1 MSFQPEF
8 IHLRTQSSYSFLESA
23 LTTEKIVELA
33 VSRNMPAVC
42 IADKSNLFGSLEFAL
57 YAIKKGLQPIHGVI
71 LNIKYDIDIFAQIL
85 LIAKD
90 ETGYKNL
97 LKLSS
102 LTFTQNDRKICDH
115 ITFDNLITH
124 QEGLIALCC
133 YTEGVVGKCLLA
145 RKEEQA
151 MIFARKLQEILGD
164 RFYFEIMR
172 HDLPEEQFIEDA
184 YIKIA
189 NELSIPLVATNK
201 VLFSEKNMHDAHD
214 VLLCISA
221 GVTKEYPDRKTVSEN
236 CYFKSTKEMAELFA
250 DLPEAI
256 ENTVNLSQRCYFAA
270 HTNPPMLPNF
280 ATEDINRPLQKLA
293 YREEFEGDT
302 SPRTAAYSNVREDSS
317 TGSTYK
323 LPLEVEF
330 PKRSNEADLI
340 RKEAKEG
347 LLARLEIKFKSENIS
362 AENQESIKTE
372 YFTRLDYELDIICNM
387 DFAGYFL
394 IVSDFIKWSK
404 KQGILVGPG
413 RGSGAGSV
421 VAWSLLITD
430 LDPIKFGLLFERFLN
445 PDRISMPDFD
455 IDFCQERREEVIN
468 YVRSKYGNNRVG
480 QIITFGKMQA
490 KAVIKDVARV
500 LSLPYK
506 FADYLTELVPFSAV
520 NPVTLEQAIREVPE
534 LSSAAKGNGLYNL
547 EGELELI
554 KQVLD
559 TSLIL
564 EGLHRHSST
573 HAAGIVIA
581 GTDLVDIVPIYKD
594 ANSDMLVVGYSMKYC
609 ELAGLI
615 KFDFLGLQTLTVIT
629 DCKKLLKERDIEV
642 DFDNMT
648 FDDEKTYQMLCKG
661 KGVGV
666 FQFESAGMKDT
677 LRRLK
682 PDSIHDLIALGALYR
697 PGPMENIPTYIACKH
712 KQQQPDYLHKLLQP
726 ILEETYGVVIYQE
739 QVQRIAQVLAGYTL
753 GAADLLRR
761 AMGKKIKAEMQQQE
775 EIFVKG
781 AIANKVSEAQAKS
794 IFATVAKFA
803 GYGFNKA
810 HAAAYGVISYQT
822 AYLKA
827 NYPAEFLVAC
837 LNLELNNHD
846 KINLF
851 LQEAK
856 DSNIKI
862 IAPNINVSEGYFS
875 VCHPESFP
883 CHPHE
888 PLCHPRKSGDPEKV
902 KITLN
907 HESMKMDSRF
917 RGNDKENGRNDIKS
931 SSNNTGSSIIFALG
945 AIKGVTPNFGKLV
958 MDERLARGAF
968 KSIIDFIERLPPK
981 AINSKLLEN
990 LIKAGC
996 FDELHDNRQQLFLSI
1011 PKLLAYSISYH
1022 EEQESNQLS
1031 LIKVSSL
1038 SKKILLPSDYA
1049 DKNTLAFY
1057 EFEALGL
1064 FISNHPLEEYK
1075 EIFTRLNI
1083 LSVNDLYNSLGDG
1096 TNRVTLAGV
1105 IQKKDSRMSARG
1117 RFVTLVLSDPENIF
1131 ELSIFSE
1138 EVLKDY
1144 VHLLNV
1150 KSLVVVSCDLIK
1162 DEGGIKLT
1170 AKSFSSI
1177 EDAINNKQF
1186 ELQLYPKNYDELQKI
1201 LDILR
1206 VRITNDEESN
1216 ARATIYMQSEAVKNF
1231 IAKITLPEKFFLQ
1244 GQDFEVLKE
1253 YDDVTN

>member
-1 MSFQPEF
+1 
-8 IHLRTQSSYSFLESA
+8 
-23 LTTEKIVELA
+23 
-33 VSRNMPAVC
+33 MPAIC
-42 IADKSNLFGSLEFAL
+42 LADKGNLFGSLEFAL
-57 YAIKKGLQPIHGVI
+57 YALKKGLQPIHGVI

-102 LTFTQNDRKICDH
+102 LTFTKNDRKICDH
-115 ITFDNLITH
+115 IDFEDLIKY
-124 QEGLIALCC
+124 QEGLIGLCC
-133 YTEGVVGKCLLA
+133 YTDGIVGKCLLA
-145 RKEEQA
+145 RNEEQA
-151 MIFARKLQEILGD
+151 MLFARKLQEILGD

-172 HDLPEEQFIEDA
+172 HELPEEQFIEDS
-184 YIKIA
+184 YIRIA
-189 NELSIPLVATNK
+189 AELAIPLVATNK
-201 VLFSEKNMHDAHD
+201 VLFSEKSMHDAHD

-236 CYFKSTKEMAELFA
+236 CYFRSPHEMIELFS
-250 DLPEAI
+250 DLPSAI
-256 ENTVNLSQRCYFAA
+256 QNTVNLRERCYFAA
-270 HTNPPMLPNF
+270 HANPPMLPNF
-280 ATEDINRPLQKLA
+280 ATKDIS
-293 YREEFEGDT
+293 ET
-302 SPRTAAYSNVREDSS
+302 
-317 TGSTYK
+317 
-323 LPLEVEF
+323 
-330 PKRSNEADLI
+330 DLI
-340 RKEAKEG
+340 RKDAKEG
-347 LLARLEIKFKSENIS
+347 LLARLATKFKSENIS
-362 AENQESIKTE
+362 LENQEELKTE
-372 YFTRLDYELDIICNM
+372 YFARLNYELDIICNM
-387 DFAGYFL
+387 NFAGYFL

-404 KQGILVGPG
+404 KEGILVGPG

-445 PDRISMPDFD
+445 PERISMPDFD

-520 NPVTLEQAIREVPE
+520 NPVSLEQAMREVPE
-534 LSSAAKGNGLYNL
+534 LANAAKGNGLYNL
-547 EGELELI
+547 DGEAELI
-554 KQVLD
+554 KLVLD

-564 EGLHRHSST
+564 EGLHRHAST

-581 GTDLVDIVPIYKD
+581 GTDLVDIVPVYKD
-594 ANSDMLVVGYSMKYC
+594 ANSDMLVVGYSMKYS
-609 ELAGLI
+609 EIAGLI

-629 DCKKLLKERDIEV
+629 DCKKLLKEQGIEV
-642 DFDNMT
+642 EFNNMT
-648 FDDEKTYQMLCKG
+648 FDDNKTYQMLCKG

-666 FQFESAGMKDT
+666 FQFESIGMKDA

-712 KQQQPDYLHKLLQP
+712 KLQQPDYLHELLKP

-761 AMGKKIKAEMQQQE
+761 AMGKKIKKEMEEQE
-775 EIFVKG
+775 EMFVKG
-781 AIANKVSEAQAKS
+781 AIANNISESQAKS

-810 HAAAYGVISYQT
+810 HAASYGVISYQT

-856 DSNIKI
+856 DNGIKI
-862 IAPNINVSEGYFS
+862 TAPNINISEGYFS
-875 VCHPESFP
+875 VKFSDTVI
-883 CHPHE
+883 PHSVR
-888 PLCHPRKSGDPEKV
+888 PVIPRLDRGIQEISKDTVV
-902 KITLN
+902 KP
-907 HESMKMDSRF
+907 RY
-917 RGNDKENGRNDIKS
+917 DIV
-931 SSNNTGSSIIFALG
+931 GAIIFALG

-958 MDERLARGAF
+958 TDERKARGAF
-968 KSIIDFIERLPPK
+968 KSITDFIERLPPK
-981 AINSKLLEN
+981 SINSKLLEN
-990 LIKAGC
+990 LIKSGC
-996 FDELHDNRQQLFLSI
+996 FDELHDNRLQLLLSI
-1011 PKLLAYSISYH
+1011 PKLLSYSISYH
-1022 EEQESNQLS
+1022 EEQESNQFS

-1038 SKKILLPSDYA
+1038 SPTILVSSDYA

-1057 EFEALGL
+1057 EFEAMGL
-1064 FISNHPLEEYK
+1064 FISNHPLTEYQ
-1075 EIFTRLNI
+1075 EIFSRLNI
-1083 LSVNDLYNSLGDG
+1083 LNTADLYNNLPDG
-1096 TNRVTLAGV
+1096 TNRVNLAGV

-1144 VHLLNV
+1144 VHLLDV
-1150 KSLVVVSCDLIK
+1150 KSLVVVNCDIVK

-1186 ELQLYPKNYDELQKI
+1186 ELQFYPQNHEELRQI
-1201 LDILR
+1201 VTLLAA
-1206 VRITNDEESN
+1206 RINNEDQSN
-1216 ARATIYMQSEAVKNF
+1216 AKATIYLQSADVKNF
-1231 IAKITLPEKFFLQ
+1231 VAKITLPEKFLLQ
-1244 GQDFEVLKE
+1244 GQDFEILKG
-1253 YDDVTN
+1253 YSK

>member
-1 MSFQPEF
+1 MQPEF

-33 VSRNMPAVC
+33 VSHKMPAVC
-42 IADKSNLFGSLEFAL
+42 MADKSNLFGSLEFAL

-71 LNIKYDIDIFAQIL
+71 LNIKYDTDVFAQIL

-90 ETGYKNL
+90 EIGYKNL

-115 ITFDNLITH
+115 ITFDNLIAH

-133 YTEGVVGKCLLA
+133 YTDGIVGKYLLA

-151 MIFARKLQEILGD
+151 MMFARKLQEILGD

-201 VLFSEKNMHDAHD
+201 VLFSEQNMHDAHD

-236 CYFKSTKEMAELFA
+236 CYFKSTKEMVELFA

-256 ENTVNLSQRCYFAA
+256 ENTVYLSQRCYFAA

-280 ATEDINRPLQKLA
+280 ATKDINRPLQELA

-302 SPRTAAYSNVREDSS
+302 EHRTTAYIDVREDSS

-347 LLARLEIKFKSENIS
+347 LLARLDIKFKSENIS

-554 KQVLD
+554 RQVLD

-581 GTDLVDIVPIYKD
+581 GTDLVDIVPVYKD

-712 KQQQPDYLHKLLQP
+712 KLQQPDYLHKLLQP

-739 QVQRIAQVLAGYTL
+739 QVQRIAQILAGYTL

-781 AIANKVSEAQAKS
+781 AIANKVSESQAKS

-862 IAPNINVSEGYFS
+862 IAPNINISSGYFS
-875 VCHPESFP
+875 TS
-883 CHPHE
+883 
-888 PLCHPRKSGDPEKV
+888 K
-902 KITLN
+902 N
-907 HESMKMDSRF
+907 A
-917 RGNDKENGRNDIKS
+917 
-931 SSNNTGSSIIFALG
+931 IIFALG

-958 MDERLARGAF
+958 MDERIARGAF

-1038 SKKILLPSDYA
+1038 SKQILVPSDHA

-1083 LSVNDLYNSLGDG
+1083 LTVNDLYNSLDNGA
-1096 TNRVTLAGV
+1096 NRVTLAGV

-1117 RFVTLVLSDPENIF
+1117 RFVTLVLSDPQDIF

-1150 KSLVVVSCDLIK
+1150 KSLVVVTCDLIK
-1162 DEGGIKLT
+1162 DEGGVKLT
-1170 AKSFSSI
+1170 AKSFASI

-1201 LDILR
+1201 LDILK

-1216 ARATIYMQSEAVKNF
+1216 ARATIYVQSEAVKNF
-1231 IAKITLPEKFFLQ
+1231 IAKVTLPEKFFLQ
-1244 GQDFEVLKE
+1244 GQDFENLKVLGGF
-1253 YDDVTN
+1253 

>member
-1 MSFQPEF
+1 MRPEF

-23 LTTEKIVELA
+23 LTIEKVVELA
-33 VSRNMPAVC
+33 SSNKMPAIC
-42 IADKSNLFGSLEFAL
+42 LADKGNLFGSLEFAL
-57 YAIKKGLQPIHGVI
+57 YAVKKGLQPIHGVI

-102 LTFTQNDRKICDH
+102 LTFTKNDRKLCDH
-115 ITFDNLITH
+115 IDFEDLIEY

-133 YTEGVVGKCLLA
+133 YTDGIVGKCLLA
-145 RKEEQA
+145 RNEEQA
-151 MIFARKLQEILGD
+151 MLFARKLQEILGD

-172 HDLPEEQFIEDA
+172 HDLPEEQFIENS

-189 NELSIPLVATNK
+189 SELSIPLVATNK
-201 VLFSEKNMHDAHD
+201 VLFSEKTMHDAHD

-236 CYFKSTKEMAELFA
+236 CYFKSPHEMIELFS
-250 DLPEAI
+250 DLPSAI
-256 ENTVNLSQRCYFAA
+256 QNTVNLRERCYFAA
-270 HTNPPMLPNF
+270 HANPPMLPNF
-280 ATEDINRPLQKLA
+280 ATKDIS
-293 YREEFEGDT
+293 ET
-302 SPRTAAYSNVREDSS
+302 
-317 TGSTYK
+317 
-323 LPLEVEF
+323 
-330 PKRSNEADLI
+330 DLI
-340 RKEAKEG
+340 RKDAKEG
-347 LLARLEIKFKSENIS
+347 LLARLATKFKSENIS
-362 AENQESIKTE
+362 LENQEELKTE
-372 YFTRLDYELDIICNM
+372 YFSRLNYELDIICNM
-387 DFAGYFL
+387 NFAGYFL

-404 KQGILVGPG
+404 KEGILVGPG

-445 PDRISMPDFD
+445 PERISMPDFD

-520 NPVTLEQAIREVPE
+520 NPVSLEQAMREVPE
-534 LSSAAKGNGLYNL
+534 LANAYKGNGLYNL
-547 EGELELI
+547 EGEAELI
-554 KQVLD
+554 KLVLD

-581 GTDLVDIVPIYKD
+581 GTDLVDIVPVYKD
-594 ANSDMLVVGYSMKYC
+594 ANSDMLVVGYSMKYS
-609 ELAGLI
+609 EIAGLI

-629 DCKKLLKERDIEV
+629 DCKKLLKEQGIEV
-642 DFDNMT
+642 DFNNMT
-648 FDDEKTYQMLCKG
+648 FDDNKTYQMLCKG

-666 FQFESAGMKDT
+666 FQFESIGMKDA

-712 KQQQPDYLHKLLQP
+712 KLQQPDYLHELLKP

-761 AMGKKIKAEMQQQE
+761 AMGKKIKKEMEEQE

-781 AIANKVSEAQAKS
+781 AIANNILESQAKS

-856 DSNIKI
+856 DNFIKI
-862 IAPNINVSEGYFS
+862 IAPNINISEGYFS
-875 VCHPESFP
+875 V
-883 CHPHE
+883 
-888 PLCHPRKSGDPEKV
+888 KSV
-902 KITLN
+902 
-907 HESMKMDSRF
+907 
-917 RGNDKENGRNDIKS
+917 DKEENA
-931 SSNNTGSSIIFALG
+931 IIFALG

-958 MDERLARGAF
+958 TDERAARGPF
-968 KSIIDFIERLPPK
+968 KSITDFIERLPPK
-981 AINSKLLEN
+981 SINSKLLEN
-990 LIKAGC
+990 LIKSGC
-996 FDELHDNRQQLFLSI
+996 FDELHDNRLQLFSSI
-1011 PKLLAYSISYH
+1011 AKLLAYSTSYH
-1022 EEQESNQLS
+1022 EEQESNQFS

-1038 SKKILLPSDYA
+1038 SPTILVSSDYA

-1057 EFEALGL
+1057 EFEAMGL
-1064 FISNHPLEEYK
+1064 FISNHPLTQYQ
-1075 EIFTRLNI
+1075 EIFSRLNI
-1083 LSVNDLYNSLGDG
+1083 LNSADLHNNLPDG
-1096 TNRVTLAGV
+1096 ANRINLAGV

-1144 VHLLNV
+1144 VHLLDV
-1150 KSLVVVSCDLIK
+1150 KSLVVVNCDIVK

-1186 ELQLYPKNYDELQKI
+1186 ELQLYPQNHEELRQI
-1201 LDILR
+1201 VTLLAAR
-1206 VRITNDEESN
+1206 TNNGDQSN
-1216 ARATIYMQSEAVKNF
+1216 AKATIYLQSEDVKNF
-1231 IAKITLPEKFFLQ
+1231 VAKIILPEKFFLQ
-1244 GQDFEVLKE
+1244 GQDFEILKG
-1253 YDDVTN
+1253 YTR

>member
-1 MSFQPEF
+1 MQSEF

-23 LTTEKIVELA
+23 LTIEKVVELA
-33 VSRNMPAVC
+33 LLHKMPALC
-42 IADKSNLFGSLEFAL
+42 LSDRGNLFGSLEFAL
-57 YAIKKGLQPIHGVI
+57 YAVKKKLQPIHGVI
-71 LNIKYDIDIFAQIL
+71 LNIQYDINVFAQIL

-102 LTFTQNDRKICDH
+102 LTFTKNDRKICDH
-115 ITFDNLITH
+115 INFEDLIKY

-133 YTEGVVGKCLLA
+133 YTDGIVGKCLLA
-145 RKEEQA
+145 RKQEHA
-151 MIFARKLQEILGD
+151 IMFARRLQAILGD

-172 HDLPEEQFIEDA
+172 HDLPEEQFIENS
-184 YIKIA
+184 YIQIA
-189 NELSIPLVATNK
+189 SELSIPIVATNK
-201 VLFSEKNMHDAHD
+201 VLFSEKSMHYAHD
-214 VLLCISA
+214 VLLCISE

-236 CYFKSTKEMAELFA
+236 CYFKSPAEMKKLFS
-250 DLPEAI
+250 DLPNAI
-256 ENTVNLSQRCYFAA
+256 QNTVNLRERCYFAA
-270 HTNPPMLPNF
+270 HPNPPMLPNF
-280 ATEDINRPLQKLA
+280 STQDIS
-293 YREEFEGDT
+293 E
-302 SPRTAAYSNVREDSS
+302 
-317 TGSTYK
+317 TY
-323 LPLEVEF
+323 
-330 PKRSNEADLI
+330 LI
-340 RKEAKEG
+340 RKYAKEG
-347 LLARLEIKFKSENIS
+347 LLARLVTKFKAENIS
-362 AENQESIKTE
+362 REHQEKLKTE
-372 YFTRLDYELDIICNM
+372 YFTRLNYELDIICNM
-387 DFAGYFL
+387 NFAGYFL

-404 KQGILVGPG
+404 KHGILVGPG

-445 PDRISMPDFD
+445 PERISMPDFD

-468 YVRSKYGNNRVG
+468 YVCSKYGNNRVG

-506 FADYLTELVPFSAV
+506 CADYLTELVPFSAV
-520 NPVTLEQAIREVPE
+520 NPVSLEQAIREVPE
-534 LSSAAKGNGLYNL
+534 LANAAKGKGLYNL
-547 EGELELI
+547 EGDAELI
-554 KQVLD
+554 KLVLD

-581 GTDLVDIVPIYKD
+581 GTDLVDIVPVYKD
-594 ANSDMLVVGYSMKYC
+594 ANSDMLIVGYSMKYS
-609 ELAGLI
+609 EIAGLI

-629 DCKKLLKERDIEV
+629 NCKKLLKEQGIEI
-642 DFDNMT
+642 DFDDMT
-648 FDDEKTYQMLCKG
+648 FDDNKTYQMLCKG

-666 FQFESAGMKDT
+666 FQFESIGMKDA

-712 KQQQPDYLHKLLQP
+712 KLQQPDYLHKLLKP

-761 AMGKKIKAEMQQQE
+761 AMGKKIKKEMEEQE

-781 AIANKVSEAQAKS
+781 AIANNISQSQAKS

-856 DSNIKI
+856 DNGIKI
-862 IAPNINVSEGYFS
+862 IAPNINISEGYFS
-875 VCHPESFP
+875 VKSSDTVITHNTK
-883 CHPHE
+883 
-888 PLCHPRKSGDPEKV
+888 PLIPR
-902 KITLN
+902 LN
-907 HESMKMDSRF
+907 NEI
-917 RGNDKENGRNDIKS
+917 DIKDTAVKS
-931 SSNNTGSSIIFALG
+931 LYYKDESTIIFALG

-958 MDERLARGAF
+958 TDERKARGAF
-968 KSIIDFIERLPPK
+968 KSITDFIERLPPK
-981 AINSKLLEN
+981 SINSKLLEN

-996 FDELHDNRQQLFLSI
+996 FDELHDNRLQLFLSV
-1011 PKLLAYSISYH
+1011 PKLIAYSTSYH
-1022 EEQESNQLS
+1022 QEQESNQFS

-1038 SKKILLPSDYA
+1038 SPTILVSSNYA

-1057 EFEALGL
+1057 EFESMGL
-1064 FISNHPLEEYK
+1064 FISNHPLTEYQ
-1075 EIFTRLNI
+1075 EIFSRLNI
-1083 LSVNDLYNSLGDG
+1083 LNTRDLYNKLPNG
-1096 TNRVTLAGV
+1096 TNQVTLAGV

-1131 ELSIFSE
+1131 ELTIFSE

-1144 VHLLNV
+1144 VHLLDV
-1150 KSLVVVSCDLIK
+1150 KSLVVVNCDIVK

-1170 AKSFSSI
+1170 AKSFLSI
-1177 EDAINNKQF
+1177 EDAINNRQF
-1186 ELQLYPKNYDELQKI
+1186 ELQLYPQNYAELEQI
-1201 LDILR
+1201 
-1206 VRITNDEESN
+1206 ITLLVSRTGHGYQSN
-1216 ARATIYMQSEAVKNF
+1216 AKATIYLQSKDVKHF
-1231 IAKITLPEKFFLQ
+1231 VAKITLSETFFLQ
-1244 GQDFEVLKE
+1244 VQDFEILSQ
-1253 YDDVTN
+1253 YIR

>member
-1 MSFQPEF
+1 MRPEF

-23 LTTEKIVELA
+23 LTIEQVVELA
-33 VSRNMPAVC
+33 SSNKMPAIC
-42 IADKSNLFGSLEFAL
+42 LADKGNLFGSLEFAL
-57 YAIKKGLQPIHGVI
+57 YAVKKGLQPIHGVI
-71 LNIKYDIDIFAQIL
+71 LNIKYDIDSFAQIL

-102 LTFTQNDRKICDH
+102 LTFTKNDRKICDH
-115 ITFDNLITH
+115 IDFKDLIEY
-124 QEGLIALCC
+124 QEGLIGLCC
-133 YTEGVVGKCLLA
+133 YTDGIVGKCLLA
-145 RKEEQA
+145 RNEEQA
-151 MIFARKLQEILGD
+151 MLFARKLQEILGA

-172 HDLPEEQFIEDA
+172 HELPEEQFIEDS
-184 YIKIA
+184 YIRIA
-189 NELSIPLVATNK
+189 AELAIPLVATNK
-201 VLFSEKNMHDAHD
+201 VLFSEKSMHDAHD

-221 GVTKEYPDRKTVSEN
+221 GVTKEYPDRKIVSEN
-236 CYFKSTKEMAELFA
+236 CYFRSPHEMIELFS
-250 DLPEAI
+250 DLPSAI
-256 ENTVNLSQRCYFAA
+256 QNTVNLRERCYFAA
-270 HTNPPMLPNF
+270 HANPPMLPNF
-280 ATEDINRPLQKLA
+280 ATKDVSE
-293 YREEFEGDT
+293 T
-302 SPRTAAYSNVREDSS
+302 
-317 TGSTYK
+317 
-323 LPLEVEF
+323 
-330 PKRSNEADLI
+330 DLI
-340 RKEAKEG
+340 RKDAKEG
-347 LLARLEIKFKSENIS
+347 LLARLATKFKSENIS
-362 AENQESIKTE
+362 LENQEELKTE
-372 YFTRLDYELDIICNM
+372 YFARLNYELDIICNM
-387 DFAGYFL
+387 NFAGYFL

-404 KQGILVGPG
+404 KEGILVGPG

-445 PDRISMPDFD
+445 PERISMPDFD

-520 NPVTLEQAIREVPE
+520 NPVSLEQAMREVPE
-534 LSSAAKGNGLYNL
+534 LANAAKGNGLYNL
-547 EGELELI
+547 DGEAELI
-554 KQVLD
+554 KLVLD
-559 TSLIL
+559 TALIL

-581 GTDLVDIVPIYKD
+581 GTDLVDIVPVYKD
-594 ANSDMLVVGYSMKYC
+594 ANSDMLVVGYSMKYS
-609 ELAGLI
+609 EIAGLI

-629 DCKKLLKERDIEV
+629 DCKKLLKEQGIEV
-642 DFDNMT
+642 DFNNMT
-648 FDDEKTYQMLCKG
+648 FDDNKTYQMLCKG

-666 FQFESAGMKDT
+666 FQFESIGMKDA

-712 KQQQPDYLHKLLQP
+712 KLQQPDYLHELLKP

-761 AMGKKIKAEMQQQE
+761 AMGKKIKNEMEEQE

-781 AIANKVSEAQAKS
+781 AIANNISESQAKS

-810 HAAAYGVISYQT
+810 HAASYGVISYQT

-856 DSNIKI
+856 DNGIKI
-862 IAPNINVSEGYFS
+862 TAPNINISEGYFS
-875 VCHPESFP
+875 VKFSDTVI
-883 CHPHE
+883 PHSVKPVIPRLDRGIQE
-888 PLCHPRKSGDPEKV
+888 ISKDTVVKPLY
-902 KITLN
+902 
-907 HESMKMDSRF
+907 
-917 RGNDKENGRNDIKS
+917 DIA
-931 SSNNTGSSIIFALG
+931 GAIIFALG

-958 MDERLARGAF
+958 TDERKARGAF
-968 KSIIDFIERLPPK
+968 KSITDFIERLPPK
-981 AINSKLLEN
+981 SINSKLLEN
-990 LIKAGC
+990 LIKSGC
-996 FDELHDNRQQLFLSI
+996 FDELHDNRLQLLSSI
-1011 PKLLAYSISYH
+1011 PKLLSYSTSYH
-1022 EEQESNQLS
+1022 EEQESNQFS

-1038 SKKILLPSDYA
+1038 SPTILVSSDYA

-1057 EFEALGL
+1057 EFEAMGL
-1064 FISNHPLEEYK
+1064 FISNHPLTEYQ
-1075 EIFTRLNI
+1075 EIFSRLNI
-1083 LSVNDLYNSLGDG
+1083 LNIADLHNNLPDG
-1096 TNRVTLAGV
+1096 TNRVNLAGV

-1144 VHLLNV
+1144 VHLLDV
-1150 KSLVVVSCDLIK
+1150 KSLVVVNCDIVK
-1162 DEGGIKLT
+1162 DEGGVKLT

-1186 ELQLYPKNYDELQKI
+1186 ELQFYPQNHEELRQI
-1201 LDILR
+1201 VTLLAA
-1206 VRITNDEESN
+1206 RISNEDQSN
-1216 ARATIYMQSEAVKNF
+1216 AKATIYLQSADVKNF
-1231 IAKITLPEKFFLQ
+1231 VAKITLPEKFLLQ
-1244 GQDFEVLKE
+1244 GQDFEILKG
-1253 YDDVTN
+1253 YSK

>member
-1 MSFQPEF
+1 MRPEF
-8 IHLRTQSSYSFLESA
+8 IHLRAQSSYSFLESA
-23 LTTEKIVELA
+23 LTTKKVVELA
-33 VSRNMPAVC
+33 SSHKMPAIC
-42 IADKSNLFGSLEFAL
+42 LADRGNLFGSLEFAL
-57 YAIKKGLQPIHGVI
+57 YAVKKRLQPIHGVI
-71 LNIKYDIDIFAQIL
+71 LNIQYDTNIFAQIL

-90 ETGYKNL
+90 EVGYKNL

-102 LTFTQNDRKICDH
+102 LTFTKNDRKICDH
-115 ITFDNLITH
+115 INFEDLVKY

-133 YTEGVVGKCLLA
+133 YTDGIVGKCLLA
-145 RKEEQA
+145 RTQEQA
-151 MIFARKLQEILGD
+151 MLFARKLQGILGD

-172 HDLPEEQFIEDA
+172 HDLPEEQFIEDS
-184 YIKIA
+184 YIRIA
-189 NELSIPLVATNK
+189 AELTIPLVATNK
-201 VLFSEKNMHDAHD
+201 VLFSEKTMHDAHD

-236 CYFKSTKEMAELFA
+236 CYFKSPREMVELFS
-250 DLPEAI
+250 DLPNAVQ
-256 ENTVNLSQRCYFAA
+256 NTVNLRERCYFAA
-270 HTNPPMLPNF
+270 HANPPMLPNF
-280 ATEDINRPLQKLA
+280 ATKDIS
-293 YREEFEGDT
+293 ET
-302 SPRTAAYSNVREDSS
+302 
-317 TGSTYK
+317 
-323 LPLEVEF
+323 
-330 PKRSNEADLI
+330 DLI
-340 RKEAKEG
+340 RKDAKEG
-347 LLARLEIKFKSENIS
+347 LLARLATKFKSKNIPLQ
-362 AENQESIKTE
+362 NQEELKTE
-372 YFTRLDYELDIICNM
+372 YFARLNYELDIICNM
-387 DFAGYFL
+387 NFAGYFL

-404 KQGILVGPG
+404 QEGILVGPG

-445 PDRISMPDFD
+445 PERISMPDFD

-520 NPVTLEQAIREVPE
+520 NPVTLEQAMCEVPE
-534 LSSAAKGNGLYNL
+534 LANAAKGNGLYNL
-547 EGELELI
+547 EGEAELI
-554 KQVLD
+554 KLVLD

-581 GTDLVDIVPIYKD
+581 GTDLVDIVPVYKD
-594 ANSDMLVVGYSMKYC
+594 ANSDMLVVGYSMKYS
-609 ELAGLI
+609 EIAGLI

-629 DCKKLLKERDIEV
+629 DCKKLLKERAIEV

-648 FDDEKTYQMLCKG
+648 FDDNKTYQMLCKG

-666 FQFESAGMKDT
+666 FQFESVGMKDA

-712 KQQQPDYLHKLLQP
+712 KLQQPDYLHELLKP

-739 QVQRIAQVLAGYTL
+739 QVQRVAQVLAGYTL

-761 AMGKKIKAEMQQQE
+761 AMGKKIKKEMVEQE

-781 AIANKVSEAQAKS
+781 AIANNISESQAKS

-856 DSNIKI
+856 DSGIRI
-862 IAPNINVSEGYFS
+862 IAPNINISKGYFS
-875 VCHPESFP
+875 VKP
-883 CHPHE
+883 
-888 PLCHPRKSGDPEKV
+888 V
-902 KITLN
+902 Y
-907 HESMKMDSRF
+907 
-917 RGNDKENGRNDIKS
+917 DKEVSTIVFG
-931 SSNNTGSSIIFALG
+931 LG

-958 MDERLARGAF
+958 TEEQEARGVF

-981 AINSKLLEN
+981 SVNSKLLEN
-990 LIKAGC
+990 LIKSGC
-996 FDELHDNRQQLFLSI
+996 FDELHDNRLQLFSSI
-1011 PKLLAYSISYH
+1011 PKLLSYSTSYH
-1022 EEQESNQLS
+1022 EEQESNQFS
-1031 LIKVSSL
+1031 LIKVSS
-1038 SKKILLPSDYA
+1038 SSPNILIASDYA
-1049 DKNTLAFY
+1049 DNNTLAFY
-1057 EFEALGL
+1057 EFEAMGL
-1064 FISNHPLEEYK
+1064 FISNHPLTQYQ
-1075 EIFTRLNI
+1075 EIFNRLNI
-1083 LSVNDLYNSLGDG
+1083 LSTTDLHNNLPDG
-1096 TNRVTLAGV
+1096 ANRINLAGV

-1150 KSLVVVSCDLIK
+1150 KSLVVVNCDIIK

-1186 ELQLYPKNYDELQKI
+1186 ELQLYPQNYEELRQI
-1201 LDILR
+1201 VTLLAAR
-1206 VRITNDEESN
+1206 TNNNESN
-1216 ARATIYMQSEAVKNF
+1216 ARAMIYLQSEEVKNF

-1244 GQDFEVLKE
+1244 AQDFEILKE
-1253 YDDVTN
+1253 YIR

>member
-1 MSFQPEF
+1 MRPEF

-23 LTTEKIVELA
+23 LTIEKVVELA
-33 VSRNMPAVC
+33 SSNKMSAIC
-42 IADKSNLFGSLEFAL
+42 LADKGNLFGSLEFAL
-57 YAIKKGLQPIHGVI
+57 CAVKKGLQPIHGVI

-102 LTFTQNDRKICDH
+102 LTFTKNDRKICDH
-115 ITFDNLITH
+115 IDFEDLIEY
-124 QEGLIALCC
+124 QEGLIGLCC
-133 YTEGVVGKCLLA
+133 YTDGIVGKCLLA
-145 RKEEQA
+145 RNEEKA
-151 MIFARKLQEILGD
+151 MLFARKLQEILGD

-172 HDLPEEQFIEDA
+172 HELPEEQFIEDS
-184 YIKIA
+184 YIRIA
-189 NELSIPLVATNK
+189 AELAIPLVATNK
-201 VLFSEKNMHDAHD
+201 VLFSEKSMHDAHD

-221 GVTKEYPDRKTVSEN
+221 GVTKEYLDRKTVSEN
-236 CYFKSTKEMAELFA
+236 CYFRSPHEMIELFS
-250 DLPEAI
+250 DLPSAI
-256 ENTVNLSQRCYFAA
+256 QNTVNLRERCYFAA
-270 HTNPPMLPNF
+270 HANPPMLPNF
-280 ATEDINRPLQKLA
+280 ATKDIS
-293 YREEFEGDT
+293 ET
-302 SPRTAAYSNVREDSS
+302 
-317 TGSTYK
+317 
-323 LPLEVEF
+323 
-330 PKRSNEADLI
+330 DLI
-340 RKEAKEG
+340 KKDAKEG
-347 LLARLEIKFKSENIS
+347 LLARLATKFKSENI
-362 AENQESIKTE
+362 ALEHQEELKTE
-372 YFTRLDYELDIICNM
+372 YFARLNYELDIICNM
-387 DFAGYFL
+387 NFAGYFL

-404 KQGILVGPG
+404 KEGILVGPG

-445 PDRISMPDFD
+445 PERISMPDFD

-520 NPVTLEQAIREVPE
+520 NPVSLEQAMREVPE
-534 LSSAAKGNGLYNL
+534 LANAAKGNGLYNL
-547 EGELELI
+547 DGEAELI
-554 KQVLD
+554 KLVID

-581 GTDLVDIVPIYKD
+581 GTDLVDIVPVYKD
-594 ANSDMLVVGYSMKYC
+594 ANSDMLVVGYSMKYS
-609 ELAGLI
+609 EIAGLI

-629 DCKKLLKERDIEV
+629 DCKKLLKEQGIEV
-642 DFDNMT
+642 DFNNMT
-648 FDDEKTYQMLCKG
+648 FDDNKTYQMLCKG
-661 KGVGV
+661 KGIGV
-666 FQFESAGMKDT
+666 FQFESIGMKDA

-712 KQQQPDYLHKLLQP
+712 KLQQPDYLHELLQP

-761 AMGKKIKAEMQQQE
+761 AMGKKIKKEMEEQE

-781 AIANKVSEAQAKS
+781 AIANNISESQAKS

-810 HAAAYGVISYQT
+810 HAASYGVISYQT

-827 NYPAEFLVAC
+827 NYPAAFLVAC

-856 DSNIKI
+856 DNGIKI
-862 IAPNINVSEGYFS
+862 IAPNINISEGYFS
-875 VCHPESFP
+875 VKFSDTVI
-883 CHPHE
+883 PHSVK
-888 PLCHPRKSGDPEKV
+888 PVIPRLDRGIQEISKDTVV
-902 KITLN
+902 KP
-907 HESMKMDSRF
+907 RC
-917 RGNDKENGRNDIKS
+917 DIA
-931 SSNNTGSSIIFALG
+931 GAIIFALG

-958 MDERLARGAF
+958 TDERKARGAF
-968 KSIIDFIERLPPK
+968 KSITDFIERLPPK
-981 AINSKLLEN
+981 SINSKLLEN
-990 LIKAGC
+990 LIKSGC
-996 FDELHDNRQQLFLSI
+996 FDELHDNRLQLLSSI
-1011 PKLLAYSISYH
+1011 PKLLSYSTAYH
-1022 EEQESNQLS
+1022 EEQESNQFS

-1038 SKKILLPSDYA
+1038 SPTILVSSDYA

-1057 EFEALGL
+1057 EFEAMGL
-1064 FISNHPLEEYK
+1064 FISNHPLTEYQ
-1075 EIFTRLNI
+1075 EIFSRLNI
-1083 LSVNDLYNSLGDG
+1083 LNIADLHNNLPDG
-1096 TNRVTLAGV
+1096 TNRVNLAGV

-1144 VHLLNV
+1144 VHLLDV
-1150 KSLVVVSCDLIK
+1150 KSLVVVNCDIVK

-1186 ELQLYPKNYDELQKI
+1186 ELQFYPQNHEELRQI
-1201 LDILR
+1201 VTLLAA
-1206 VRITNDEESN
+1206 RINNEDQSN
-1216 ARATIYMQSEAVKNF
+1216 AKATIYLQSADVKNF
-1231 IAKITLPEKFFLQ
+1231 VAKIILSEKFLLQ
-1244 GQDFEVLKE
+1244 GQDFEILKG
-1253 YDDVTN
+1253 YSK

>member
-1 MSFQPEF
+1 MKPEF

-23 LTTEKIVELA
+23 LTIEKVVELA
-33 VSRNMPAVC
+33 SSNKMPAIC
-42 IADKSNLFGSLEFAL
+42 LADKGNLFGSLEFAL
-57 YAIKKGLQPIHGVI
+57 YAVKKGLQPIHGVI
-71 LNIKYDIDIFAQIL
+71 LNIKYDINIFAQIL

-90 ETGYKNL
+90 EIGYKNL

-102 LTFTQNDRKICDH
+102 LTFTKNDRKLCDH
-115 ITFDNLITH
+115 IDFEDLIEY
-124 QEGLIALCC
+124 QEGLIGLCC
-133 YTEGVVGKCLLA
+133 YTDGIVGKCLLA
-145 RKEEQA
+145 RSEEQA
-151 MIFARKLQEILGD
+151 MLFARKLQDILGD

-172 HDLPEEQFIEDA
+172 HDLPEEQFIEDS
-184 YIKIA
+184 YIRIA
-189 NELSIPLVATNK
+189 AELAIPLVATNK
-201 VLFSEKNMHDAHD
+201 VLFSEKTMHDAHD

-236 CYFKSTKEMAELFA
+236 CYFRSPHEMIELFS
-250 DLPEAI
+250 DLPSAI
-256 ENTVNLSQRCYFAA
+256 ENTVNLRERCYFAA
-270 HTNPPMLPNF
+270 HANPPMLPNF
-280 ATEDINRPLQKLA
+280 ATKDIS
-293 YREEFEGDT
+293 ET
-302 SPRTAAYSNVREDSS
+302 
-317 TGSTYK
+317 
-323 LPLEVEF
+323 
-330 PKRSNEADLI
+330 DLI
-340 RKEAKEG
+340 RKDAKEG
-347 LLARLEIKFKSENIS
+347 LLARLATKFKSENIPLQ
-362 AENQESIKTE
+362 NQEDLKTE
-372 YFTRLDYELDIICNM
+372 YFARLNYELDIICNM
-387 DFAGYFL
+387 NFAGYFL

-404 KQGILVGPG
+404 KEGILVGPG

-445 PDRISMPDFD
+445 PERISMPDFD

-520 NPVTLEQAIREVPE
+520 NPVSLEQAMREVPE
-534 LSSAAKGNGLYNL
+534 LANAAKGNGLYNL
-547 EGELELI
+547 EGEAELI
-554 KQVLD
+554 KLVLD

-581 GTDLVDIVPIYKD
+581 GTDLVDIVPVYKD
-594 ANSDMLVVGYSMKYC
+594 ANSDMLVVGYSMKYS
-609 ELAGLI
+609 EIAGLI

-629 DCKKLLKERDIEV
+629 DCKKLLKEQGIEV
-642 DFDNMT
+642 DFNNMT
-648 FDDEKTYQMLCKG
+648 FDDNKTYQMLCKG

-666 FQFESAGMKDT
+666 FQFESIGMKDA

-712 KQQQPDYLHKLLQP
+712 KLQQPDYLHELLKP

-739 QVQRIAQVLAGYTL
+739 QVQRIAQILAGYTL

-761 AMGKKIKAEMQQQE
+761 AMGKKIKKEMEEQE

-781 AIANKVSEAQAKS
+781 AIANNISESQAKS

-856 DSNIKI
+856 DSGIKI
-862 IAPNINVSEGYFS
+862 TAPNINISEGYFTT
-875 VCHPESFP
+875 CHSEDS
-883 CHPHE
+883 
-888 PLCHPRKSGDPEKV
+888 LCHPQGSLCHARESGNPEK
-902 KITLN
+902 I
-907 HESMKMDSRF
+907 
-917 RGNDKENGRNDIKS
+917 S
-931 SSNNTGSSIIFALG
+931 STIIFALG

-958 MDERLARGAF
+958 TDERLARGAF
-968 KSIIDFIERLPPK
+968 KSITDFIERLPPK
-981 AINSKLLEN
+981 SINSKLLEN
-990 LIKAGC
+990 LIKSGC
-996 FDELHDNRQQLFLSI
+996 FDELHDNRLQLFSSI
-1011 PKLLAYSISYH
+1011 SKLLAYSASYH
-1022 EEQESNQLS
+1022 AEQESNQFS
-1031 LIKVSSL
+1031 LIEVSSL
-1038 SKKILLPSDYA
+1038 SPNILIASDYA
-1049 DKNTLAFY
+1049 DNNTLAFY
-1057 EFEALGL
+1057 EFESMGL
-1064 FISNHPLEEYK
+1064 FISNHPLTQYQ
-1075 EIFTRLNI
+1075 EIFNRLNI
-1083 LSVNDLYNSLGDG
+1083 LSTADLHNNLPDG
-1096 TNRVTLAGV
+1096 ANRINLAGV

-1144 VHLLNV
+1144 VHLLDV
-1150 KSLVVVSCDLIK
+1150 KSLVVVNCDIVK

-1186 ELQLYPKNYDELQKI
+1186 ELQLYPQNHEELRQI
-1201 LDILR
+1201 VTLLAAR
-1206 VRITNDEESN
+1206 TNNGDQSN
-1216 ARATIYMQSEAVKNF
+1216 SKATIYLQSEDVKNF
-1231 IAKITLPEKFFLQ
+1231 VAKITLPEKFFLQ
-1244 GQDFEVLKE
+1244 GQDFEILKG
-1253 YDDVTN
+1253 YSK

>member
-1 MSFQPEF
+1 MRPEF
-8 IHLRTQSSYSFLESA
+8 IHLRAQSSYSFLESA
-23 LTTEKIVELA
+23 LTTEKVVELA
-33 VSRNMPAVC
+33 SSHKMSAIC
-42 IADKSNLFGSLEFAL
+42 LADRGNLFGSLEFAL
-57 YAIKKGLQPIHGVI
+57 YAVKKGLQPIHGVI
-71 LNIKYDIDIFAQIL
+71 LNIQYDINIFAQIL

-90 ETGYKNL
+90 EVGYKNL

-102 LTFTQNDRKICDH
+102 LTFTKNDRKICDH
-115 ITFDNLITH
+115 INFEDLVKY

-133 YTEGVVGKCLLA
+133 YTDGIVGKCLLA
-145 RKEEQA
+145 RNEEQA
-151 MIFARKLQEILGD
+151 MLFARKLREILGD

-172 HDLPEEQFIEDA
+172 HDLPEEQFIEDS
-184 YIKIA
+184 YIRIA
-189 NELSIPLVATNK
+189 AELAIPLVATNK
-201 VLFSEKNMHDAHD
+201 VLFSEKTMHDAHD

-236 CYFKSTKEMAELFA
+236 CYFKSPREMVELFS
-250 DLPEAI
+250 DLPNAVQ
-256 ENTVNLSQRCYFAA
+256 NTVNLRERCYFAA
-270 HTNPPMLPNF
+270 HANPPMLPNF
-280 ATEDINRPLQKLA
+280 ATKDIS
-293 YREEFEGDT
+293 ET
-302 SPRTAAYSNVREDSS
+302 
-317 TGSTYK
+317 
-323 LPLEVEF
+323 
-330 PKRSNEADLI
+330 DLI
-340 RKEAKEG
+340 RKDAKEG
-347 LLARLEIKFKSENIS
+347 LLARLATKFKSENIPLQ
-362 AENQESIKTE
+362 NQEELKTE
-372 YFTRLDYELDIICNM
+372 YFARLNYELDIICNM
-387 DFAGYFL
+387 NFAGYFL

-404 KQGILVGPG
+404 QEGILVGPG

-445 PDRISMPDFD
+445 PERISMPDFD

-490 KAVIKDVARV
+490 KVVIKDVARV

-520 NPVTLEQAIREVPE
+520 NPVTLEQAMREVPE
-534 LSSAAKGNGLYNL
+534 LANAAKGNGLYNL
-547 EGELELI
+547 EGEAELI
-554 KQVLD
+554 KLVLD

-581 GTDLVDIVPIYKD
+581 GTDLVDIVPVYKD
-594 ANSDMLVVGYSMKYC
+594 ANSDMLVVGYSMKYS
-609 ELAGLI
+609 EIAGLI

-629 DCKKLLKERDIEV
+629 DCKKLLKERAIEV

-648 FDDEKTYQMLCKG
+648 FDDNKTYQMLCKG

-666 FQFESAGMKDT
+666 FQFESVGMKDA

-712 KQQQPDYLHKLLQP
+712 KLQQPDYLHELLKP

-739 QVQRIAQVLAGYTL
+739 QVQRVAQVLAGYTL

-761 AMGKKIKAEMQQQE
+761 AMGKKIKKEMEEQE

-781 AIANKVSEAQAKS
+781 AIANNISESQAKS

-856 DSNIKI
+856 DSGIRI
-862 IAPNINVSEGYFS
+862 IAPNINISKGYFS
-875 VCHPESFP
+875 VKP
-883 CHPHE
+883 
-888 PLCHPRKSGDPEKV
+888 V
-902 KITLN
+902 Y
-907 HESMKMDSRF
+907 
-917 RGNDKENGRNDIKS
+917 DKEESTIVFG
-931 SSNNTGSSIIFALG
+931 LG

-958 MDERLARGAF
+958 TEEQEARGAF
-968 KSIIDFIERLPPK
+968 KSITDFIERLPPK
-981 AINSKLLEN
+981 SINSKLLEN
-990 LIKAGC
+990 LIKSGC
-996 FDELHDNRQQLFLSI
+996 FDELHDNRLQLFSSI
-1011 PKLLAYSISYH
+1011 PKLLSYSTSYH
-1022 EEQESNQLS
+1022 EEQESNQFS

-1038 SKKILLPSDYA
+1038 SPNILIASDYA
-1049 DKNTLAFY
+1049 DNNTLAFY
-1057 EFEALGL
+1057 EFEAMGL
-1064 FISNHPLEEYK
+1064 FISNHPLTQYQ
-1075 EIFTRLNI
+1075 EIFNRLNI
-1083 LSVNDLYNSLGDG
+1083 LSTADLHNNLPDG
-1096 TNRVTLAGV
+1096 ANRINLAGV

-1144 VHLLNV
+1144 VHLLDV
-1150 KSLVVVSCDLIK
+1150 KSLVVVNCDIIK

-1186 ELQLYPKNYDELQKI
+1186 ELQLYPQNYEELRQI
-1201 LDILR
+1201 VTLLAAR
-1206 VRITNDEESN
+1206 TNNNESN
-1216 ARATIYMQSEAVKNF
+1216 AKATIYLQSEEVKNF

-1244 GQDFEVLKE
+1244 AQDFEILKE
-1253 YDDVTN
+1253 YIR

>member
-1 MSFQPEF
+1 MQPEF

-23 LTTEKIVELA
+23 LTIKKVVELA
-33 VSRNMPAVC
+33 SSNKMPAIC
-42 IADKSNLFGSLEFAL
+42 LADKGNLFGSLEFAL
-57 YAIKKGLQPIHGVI
+57 YAVKKGLQPIHGVI

-102 LTFTQNDRKICDH
+102 LTFTKNDRKLCDH
-115 ITFDNLITH
+115 IDFEDLIEY

-133 YTEGVVGKCLLA
+133 YTDGIVGKCLLA
-145 RKEEQA
+145 RNEEQA
-151 MIFARKLQEILGD
+151 MLFARKLQDILGD

-172 HDLPEEQFIEDA
+172 HDLPEEQFIEDS
-184 YIKIA
+184 YIRIA
-189 NELSIPLVATNK
+189 AELAIPLVATNK
-201 VLFSEKNMHDAHD
+201 VLFSEKSMHDAHD

-236 CYFKSTKEMAELFA
+236 CYFRSPHEMIELFS
-250 DLPEAI
+250 DLPSAI
-256 ENTVNLSQRCYFAA
+256 ENTVNLRERCYFTA
-270 HTNPPMLPNF
+270 HANPPMLPNF
-280 ATEDINRPLQKLA
+280 ATQDIS
-293 YREEFEGDT
+293 ET
-302 SPRTAAYSNVREDSS
+302 
-317 TGSTYK
+317 
-323 LPLEVEF
+323 
-330 PKRSNEADLI
+330 DLI
-340 RKEAKEG
+340 RKDAKEG
-347 LLARLEIKFKSENIS
+347 LLARLATKFKSENIPLQ
-362 AENQESIKTE
+362 NQEELKTE
-372 YFTRLDYELDIICNM
+372 YFARLNYELDIICNM
-387 DFAGYFL
+387 NFAGYFL

-404 KQGILVGPG
+404 KEGILVGPG

-445 PDRISMPDFD
+445 PERISMPDFD

-520 NPVTLEQAIREVPE
+520 NPVSLEQAMREVPE
-534 LSSAAKGNGLYNL
+534 LANAAKGNGLYNL
-547 EGELELI
+547 EGEAELI
-554 KQVLD
+554 KLVLD

-581 GTDLVDIVPIYKD
+581 GTDLVDIVPVYKD
-594 ANSDMLVVGYSMKYC
+594 ANSDMLVVGYSMKYS
-609 ELAGLI
+609 EIAGLI

-629 DCKKLLKERDIEV
+629 DCKKLLKEQGIEV
-642 DFDNMT
+642 DFNNMT
-648 FDDEKTYQMLCKG
+648 FDDNKTYQMLCKG

-666 FQFESAGMKDT
+666 FQFESIGMKDA

-712 KQQQPDYLHKLLQP
+712 KLQQPDYLHELLKP

-739 QVQRIAQVLAGYTL
+739 QVQRIAQILAGYTL

-761 AMGKKIKAEMQQQE
+761 AMGKKIKKEMEEQE

-781 AIANKVSEAQAKS
+781 AIANNISEFQAKS

-856 DSNIKI
+856 DSGIKI
-862 IAPNINVSEGYFS
+862 IAPNINISEGYFS
-875 VCHPESFP
+875 V
-883 CHPHE
+883 
-888 PLCHPRKSGDPEKV
+888 
-902 KITLN
+902 
-907 HESMKMDSRF
+907 
-917 RGNDKENGRNDIKS
+917 KS
-931 SSNNTGSSIIFALG
+931 SDTVIPHSVKLVIPRLDRSIQEKDLKDPATSSRDDIESAIIFALG

-958 MDERLARGAF
+958 TDERLARGAF
-968 KSIIDFIERLPPK
+968 KSITDFIERLPPK
-981 AINSKLLEN
+981 SINSKLLEN
-990 LIKAGC
+990 LIKSGC
-996 FDELHDNRQQLFLSI
+996 FDELHDNRLQLFSSI
-1011 PKLLAYSISYH
+1011 SKLLAYSASYH
-1022 EEQESNQLS
+1022 AEQESNQFS

-1038 SKKILLPSDYA
+1038 SPNILIASDYA
-1049 DKNTLAFY
+1049 DNNTLAFY
-1057 EFEALGL
+1057 EFESMGL
-1064 FISNHPLEEYK
+1064 FISNHPLTQYQ
-1075 EIFTRLNI
+1075 EIFSRLNI
-1083 LSVNDLYNSLGDG
+1083 LNTADLHNNLPDG
-1096 TNRVTLAGV
+1096 TNRVNLAGV

-1144 VHLLNV
+1144 VHLLDV
-1150 KSLVVVSCDLIK
+1150 KSLVVVNCDIVK

-1186 ELQLYPKNYDELQKI
+1186 ELQLYPQNHEELRQI
-1201 LDILR
+1201 VTLLAAR
-1206 VRITNDEESN
+1206 TNNGDQSN
-1216 ARATIYMQSEAVKNF
+1216 AKATIYLQSEGVKNF
-1231 IAKITLPEKFFLQ
+1231 VARITLPEKFFLQ
-1244 GQDFEVLKE
+1244 GQDFEILKG
-1253 YDDVTN
+1253 YSK

>member
-1 MSFQPEF
+1 MQPEF
-8 IHLRTQSSYSFLESA
+8 IHLRAQSSYSFLESA
-23 LTTEKIVELA
+23 LTTEKVVELA
-33 VSRNMPAVC
+33 SSHKMPAIC
-42 IADKSNLFGSLEFAL
+42 LADRGNLFGSLEFAL
-57 YAIKKGLQPIHGVI
+57 YAVKKGLQPIHGVI
-71 LNIKYDIDIFAQIL
+71 LNMQYDINIFAQIL

-90 ETGYKNL
+90 EVGYKNL

-102 LTFTQNDRKICDH
+102 LTFTKNDRKICDH
-115 ITFDNLITH
+115 INFEDLVKY

-133 YTEGVVGKCLLA
+133 YTDGIVGKCLLA
-145 RKEEQA
+145 RNEEQA
-151 MIFARKLQEILGD
+151 MLFARKLQEILGD

-172 HDLPEEQFIEDA
+172 HDLPEEQFIEDS
-184 YIKIA
+184 YIRIA
-189 NELSIPLVATNK
+189 TELAIPLVATNK
-201 VLFSEKNMHDAHD
+201 VLFSEKTMHDAHD

-221 GVTKEYPDRKTVSEN
+221 GVTKEYSERKTVSEN
-236 CYFKSTKEMAELFA
+236 CYFKLPHEMIELFS
-250 DLPEAI
+250 DLPAAI
-256 ENTVNLSQRCYFAA
+256 QNTVNLRERCYFAA
-270 HTNPPMLPNF
+270 HANPPMLPNF
-280 ATEDINRPLQKLA
+280 ATQDIS
-293 YREEFEGDT
+293 ET
-302 SPRTAAYSNVREDSS
+302 
-317 TGSTYK
+317 
-323 LPLEVEF
+323 
-330 PKRSNEADLI
+330 DLI
-340 RKEAKEG
+340 RKDAKEG
-347 LLARLEIKFKSENIS
+347 LLARLATKFKSENTS
-362 AENQESIKTE
+362 LENQEELKTE
-372 YFTRLDYELDIICNM
+372 YFVRLNYELDIICNM
-387 DFAGYFL
+387 NFAGYFL

-404 KQGILVGPG
+404 QEGILVGPG

-445 PDRISMPDFD
+445 PERISMPDFD

-520 NPVTLEQAIREVPE
+520 NPVTLEQAMREVPE
-534 LSSAAKGNGLYNL
+534 LANAAKGKGLYNL
-547 EGELELI
+547 DGEAELI
-554 KQVLD
+554 KLVLD

-581 GTDLVDIVPIYKD
+581 GTDLVDIVPVYKD
-594 ANSDMLVVGYSMKYC
+594 ANSDMLVVGYSMKYS
-609 ELAGLI
+609 EIAGLI

-629 DCKKLLKERDIEV
+629 DCKKLLKEQGIEV
-642 DFDNMT
+642 DFNNMT
-648 FDDEKTYQMLCKG
+648 FDDNKTYQMLCKG

-666 FQFESAGMKDT
+666 FQFESVGMKDA

-712 KQQQPDYLHKLLQP
+712 KLQQPDYLHELLKP

-739 QVQRIAQVLAGYTL
+739 QVQRVAQVLAGYTL

-761 AMGKKIKAEMQQQE
+761 AMGKKIKKEMEEQE

-781 AIANKVSEAQAKS
+781 AIANNISESQAKS

-856 DSNIKI
+856 DSGIKI
-862 IAPNINVSEGYFS
+862 IAPNINISKGYFS
-875 VCHPESFP
+875 VKP
-883 CHPHE
+883 
-888 PLCHPRKSGDPEKV
+888 V
-902 KITLN
+902 Y
-907 HESMKMDSRF
+907 
-917 RGNDKENGRNDIKS
+917 DKEESTIVFG
-931 SSNNTGSSIIFALG
+931 LG

-958 MDERLARGAF
+958 TEEQAARGAF
-968 KSIIDFIERLPPK
+968 KSITDFIERLPPK
-981 AINSKLLEN
+981 SINSKLLEN
-990 LIKAGC
+990 LIKSGC
-996 FDELHDNRQQLFLSI
+996 FDELHDNRLQLFSSI
-1011 PKLLAYSISYH
+1011 PKLLSYSTSYH
-1022 EEQESNQLS
+1022 EEQESNQFS

-1038 SKKILLPSDYA
+1038 SPNILIASDYA

-1057 EFEALGL
+1057 EFEAMGL
-1064 FISNHPLEEYK
+1064 FISNHPLTQYQ
-1075 EIFTRLNI
+1075 EIFSRLNI
-1083 LSVNDLYNSLGDG
+1083 LNTADLHNNLPDG
-1096 TNRVTLAGV
+1096 ANRVNLAGV

-1144 VHLLNV
+1144 VHLLDV
-1150 KSLVVVSCDLIK
+1150 KSLVVVNCDIVK

-1186 ELQLYPKNYDELQKI
+1186 ELQLYPQNCEELRQI
-1201 LDILR
+1201 VTLLAAR
-1206 VRITNDEESN
+1206 TNNNESN
-1216 ARATIYMQSEAVKNF
+1216 AKATIYLQSEEVKNF

-1244 GQDFEVLKE
+1244 AQDFEILKE
-1253 YDDVTN
+1253 YTR

>member
-1 MSFQPEF
+1 MQPEF

-23 LTTEKIVELA
+23 LTLEKIVELA
-33 VSRNMPAVC
+33 SSNKMPAIC
-42 IADKSNLFGSLEFAL
+42 LADRGNLFGSLEFAL
-57 YAIKKGLQPIHGVI
+57 YAVKKGLQPIHGVI
-71 LNIKYDIDIFAQIL
+71 LNIKYDVDIFAQIL

-102 LTFTQNDRKICDH
+102 LTFTKNDRKICDH
-115 ITFDNLITH
+115 ITFEDLIKY

-133 YTEGVVGKCLLA
+133 YTDGIVGKCLLA
-145 RKEEQA
+145 REQEQA
-151 MIFARKLQEILGD
+151 MLFARTLQEILGD

-172 HDLPEEQFIEDA
+172 HDLPEEQFIEDS

-189 NELSIPLVATNK
+189 SELSIPLVATNK
-201 VLFSEKNMHDAHD
+201 VLFSEKSMHDAHD

-236 CYFKSTKEMAELFA
+236 CYFRSPHEMREIFS
-250 DLPEAI
+250 DLPNAI
-256 ENTVNLSQRCYFAA
+256 QNTVNLRERCYFAA
-270 HTNPPMLPNF
+270 HANPPMLPNF
-280 ATEDINRPLQKLA
+280 ATKDIS
-293 YREEFEGDT
+293 ET
-302 SPRTAAYSNVREDSS
+302 
-317 TGSTYK
+317 
-323 LPLEVEF
+323 
-330 PKRSNEADLI
+330 DLI
-340 RKEAKEG
+340 RKDAKEG
-347 LLARLEIKFKSENIS
+347 LLARLATKFKSEHIS
-362 AENQESIKTE
+362 LENQEELKTE
-372 YFTRLDYELDIICNM
+372 YFARLNYELDIICNM
-387 DFAGYFL
+387 NFAGYFL

-404 KQGILVGPG
+404 KKGILVGPG

-445 PDRISMPDFD
+445 PERISMPDFD

-468 YVRSKYGNNRVG
+468 YVRSKYGHNRVG

-520 NPVTLEQAIREVPE
+520 NPVTLEQAMREVPE
-534 LSSAAKGNGLYNL
+534 LANAAKGNGLYNL
-547 EGELELI
+547 EGEAELI
-554 KQVLD
+554 KLVLD

-564 EGLHRHSST
+564 EGLHRHVST

-581 GTDLVDIVPIYKD
+581 CTDLVDIVPVYKD
-594 ANSDMLVVGYSMKYC
+594 ANSDMLVVGYSMKYS
-609 ELAGLI
+609 EIAGLI

-629 DCKKLLKERDIEV
+629 DCKKLLKEQGIEV
-642 DFDNMT
+642 DFNNMT
-648 FDDEKTYQMLCKG
+648 FDDNKTYQMLCKG

-666 FQFESAGMKDT
+666 FQFESIGMKDA

-712 KQQQPDYLHKLLQP
+712 KLKQPDYLHELLKP

-739 QVQRIAQVLAGYTL
+739 QVQRIAQILAGYTL

-761 AMGKKIKAEMQQQE
+761 AMGKKIKKEMEEHE

-781 AIANKVSEAQAKS
+781 AIANNISESQAKS

-827 NYPAEFLVAC
+827 NYSAEFLVAC

-856 DSNIKI
+856 DSGIKI
-862 IAPNINVSEGYFS
+862 IAPNINSSEGYFTT
-875 VCHPESFP
+875 CHFGSA
-883 CHPHE
+883 
-888 PLCHPRKSGDPEKV
+888 LCHPRVGVDPEK
-902 KITLN
+902 TS
-907 HESMKMDSRF
+907 EMKMDSRF
-917 RGNDKENGRNDIKS
+917 CENNIESTGYDKEERA
-931 SSNNTGSSIIFALG
+931 IIFALG
-945 AIKGVTPNFGKLV
+945 AIKGVTPSFGKLV
-958 MDERLARGAF
+958 TDERKARGAF
-968 KSIIDFIERLPPK
+968 KSITDFIERLPPK
-981 AINSKLLEN
+981 SINSKLLEN
-990 LIKAGC
+990 LIKSGC
-996 FDELHDNRQQLFLSI
+996 FDELHDNRLQLFLSI
-1011 PKLLAYSISYH
+1011 SKLLAYSTSYH
-1022 EEQESNQLS
+1022 EEQESNQFS

-1038 SKKILLPSDYA
+1038 SPTILVSSDYA

-1057 EFEALGL
+1057 EFESMGL
-1064 FISNHPLEEYK
+1064 FISNHPLTEYQ
-1075 EIFTRLNI
+1075 EIFSRLNI
-1083 LSVNDLYNSLGDG
+1083 LNTAYLYNNLPEG
-1096 TNRVTLAGV
+1096 TNRVNLAGV

-1131 ELSIFSE
+1131 ELSVFSE

-1144 VHLLNV
+1144 VHLLDV
-1150 KSLVVVSCDLIK
+1150 KSLVVVNCDVVK

-1186 ELQLYPKNYDELQKI
+1186 ELQLYPKNYEELEQI
-1201 LDILR
+1201 VTLLSAR
-1206 VRITNDEESN
+1206 TNNGDHSN
-1216 ARATIYMQSEAVKNF
+1216 AKATIYLQSEDVKNF
-1231 IAKITLPEKFFLQ
+1231 VAKITLSEQFFLQ
-1244 GQDFEVLKE
+1244 VQDFEILKG
-1253 YDDVTN
+1253 YSK

>member
-1 MSFQPEF
+1 MQPEF

-23 LTTEKIVELA
+23 LTIEKIVELA
-33 VSRNMPAVC
+33 SLNKMSAIC
-42 IADKSNLFGSLEFAL
+42 LADSGNLFGSLEFAL
-57 YAIKKGLQPIHGVI
+57 YAVKKGLQPIHGVI
-71 LNIKYDIDIFAQIL
+71 LNIQYDINIFAQIL

-90 ETGYKNL
+90 EVGYKNL

-102 LTFTQNDRKICDH
+102 LTVTKNDRKICDH
-115 ITFDNLITH
+115 INFEDLVKY

-133 YTEGVVGKCLLA
+133 YTDGIVGKCLLA
-145 RKEEQA
+145 RNEEQA
-151 MIFARKLQEILGD
+151 ILFARKLQEILAD

-172 HDLPEEQFIEDA
+172 HDLPEEQFIEDH

-189 NELSIPLVATNK
+189 AELAIPLVATNK
-201 VLFSEKNMHDAHD
+201 VLFSEKSMHYAHD

-236 CYFKSTKEMAELFA
+236 CYFKSPREMIELFS
-250 DLPEAI
+250 DLPAAI
-256 ENTVNLSQRCYFAA
+256 ENTVNLRERCYFAA
-270 HTNPPMLPNF
+270 HANPPMLPNF
-280 ATEDINRPLQKLA
+280 ATTDIS
-293 YREEFEGDT
+293 ET
-302 SPRTAAYSNVREDSS
+302 
-317 TGSTYK
+317 
-323 LPLEVEF
+323 
-330 PKRSNEADLI
+330 DLI
-340 RKEAKEG
+340 RKEATEG
-347 LLARLEIKFKSENIS
+347 LLARLAIKFKSENIS
-362 AENQESIKTE
+362 LENQEELKTE
-372 YFTRLDYELDIICNM
+372 YLSRLNYELDIICNM
-387 DFAGYFL
+387 NFAGYFL

-404 KQGILVGPG
+404 QEGILVGPG

-445 PDRISMPDFD
+445 PERISMPDFD

-506 FADYLTELVPFSAV
+506 FADYITELVPFSAV
-520 NPVTLEQAIREVPE
+520 NPVTLEQAMHEVPE
-534 LSSAAKGNGLYNL
+534 LANAAKGNGLYNL
-547 EGELELI
+547 EGEAELI
-554 KQVLD
+554 KLVLD

-581 GTDLVDIVPIYKD
+581 GTDLVDIVPVYKD
-594 ANSDMLVVGYSMKYC
+594 ANSDMLIVGYSMKYS
-609 ELAGLI
+609 EIAGLI

-629 DCKKLLKERDIEV
+629 DCKKLLKERGIDV
-642 DFDNMT
+642 DLNNMT
-648 FDDEKTYQMLCKG
+648 FDDNKTYQMLCQG

-666 FQFESAGMKDT
+666 FQFESVGMKDA

-712 KQQQPDYLHKLLQP
+712 KLQQPDYLHELLKP

-761 AMGKKIKAEMQQQE
+761 AMGKKIKKEMEEQE
-775 EIFVKG
+775 EIFIKG
-781 AIANKVSEAQAKS
+781 AVANNISASQAKS

-856 DSNIKI
+856 DSGIKI
-862 IAPNINVSEGYFS
+862 IAPNINISEGYFS
-875 VCHPESFP
+875 VKSVIPQAVTCHSREV
-883 CHPHE
+883 
-888 PLCHPRKSGDPEKV
+888 LCHTRVGVDPEK
-902 KITLN
+902 IS
-907 HESMKMDSRF
+907 EMKMDDCF
-917 RGNDKENGRNDIKS
+917 RGNDKEGTENDIKS
-931 SSNNTGSSIIFALG
+931 CEYDKEVSAIIFALG

-958 MDERLARGAF
+958 TDERKARGTF
-968 KSIIDFIERLPPK
+968 KSITDFIERLPPK
-981 AINSKLLEN
+981 SINSKLLEN
-990 LIKAGC
+990 LIKSGC
-996 FDELHDNRQQLFLSI
+996 FDELHDNRLQLFSSI
-1011 PKLLAYSISYH
+1011 PKLLSYATSYH
-1022 EEQESNQLS
+1022 KEQASNQFS

-1038 SKKILLPSDYA
+1038 SPTILIDSNYA

-1057 EFEALGL
+1057 EFEAMGL
-1064 FISNHPLEEYK
+1064 FISNHPLTQYQ
-1075 EIFTRLNI
+1075 EIFSRLNI
-1083 LSVNDLYNSLGDG
+1083 LNTADLHNNLPYGTTRVN
-1096 TNRVTLAGV
+1096 LAGV
-1105 IQKKDSRMSARG
+1105 IQKKDSRMSVRG

-1144 VHLLNV
+1144 VHLLDV
-1150 KSLVVVSCDLIK
+1150 KSLVVVNCDVFK

-1177 EDAINNKQF
+1177 EDVINNKQF
-1186 ELQLYPKNYDELQKI
+1186 ELKLYPQNYEELRQI
-1201 LDILR
+1201 LMMLAAR
-1206 VRITNDEESN
+1206 TNNNESN
-1216 ARATIYMQSEAVKNF
+1216 TKATIYLQSEEVKNF
-1231 IAKITLPEKFFLQ
+1231 IAKITLPNKFFLQ
-1244 GQDFEVLKE
+1244 AQDFEILKG
-1253 YDDVTN
+1253 YSK

>member
-1 MSFQPEF
+1 MQTEF
-8 IHLRTQSSYSFLESA
+8 IHLRTQSSYSFLASA
-23 LTTEKIVELA
+23 LTTEKIVNLA
-33 VSRNMPAVC
+33 ASYKMSAIC
-42 IADKSNLFGSLEFAL
+42 LADKENLFGSLEFAL

-71 LNIKYDIDIFAQIL
+71 LNINYDAQLNSESFAQIL

-90 ETGYKNL
+90 KIGYKNL

-102 LTFTQNDRKICDH
+102 ITFTTNDRRICNH
-115 ITFDNLITH
+115 ITFEDLQKY
-124 QEGLIALCC
+124 QEGLIVLCC
-133 YTEGVVGKCLLA
+133 YTDGIVGKCLLA
-145 RKEEQA
+145 KKEEQA
-151 MIFARKLQEILGD
+151 VMFARNLQEIFGD

-172 HDLPEEQFIEDA
+172 HDLPEEQFIEDN

-189 NELSIPLVATNK
+189 SDLNIPLVATNK
-201 VLFSEKNMHDAHD
+201 VLFSEKSMHDAHD

-221 GVTKEYPDRKTVSEN
+221 GVTKEFPDRKTVSEN
-236 CYFKSTKEMAELFA
+236 CYFKSPREMIELFA
-250 DLPEAI
+250 DLPSAI
-256 ENTVNLSQRCYFAA
+256 ENTVNIVQRCYFAA

-280 ATEDINRPLQKLA
+280 ATKDIS
-293 YREEFEGDT
+293 ET
-302 SPRTAAYSNVREDSS
+302 
-317 TGSTYK
+317 
-323 LPLEVEF
+323 
-330 PKRSNEADLI
+330 DLI

-347 LLARLEIKFKSENIS
+347 LLARLDTKFKSENI
-362 AENQESIKTE
+362 EPQRQEEIKLE
-372 YFTRLDYELDIICNM
+372 YFARFDYELDIICSM

-445 PDRISMPDFD
+445 PNRISMPDFD

-500 LSLPYK
+500 LGLPYK

-520 NPVTLEQAIREVPE
+520 NPVSLEQAIREVPE
-534 LSSAAKGNGLYNL
+534 LANAASGNGLYNL
-547 EGELELI
+547 EGEIELI
-554 KQVLD
+554 KLVLD

-581 GTDLVDIVPIYKD
+581 GTDLVDIVPVYKD
-594 ANSDMLVVGYSMKYC
+594 ANSDMLIVGYSMKYS

-629 DCKKLLKERDIEV
+629 DCKKLLKERDIEIN
-642 DFDNMT
+642 FDNMT

-666 FQFESAGMKDT
+666 FQFESVGMKDA

-712 KQQQPDYLHKLLQP
+712 KLQQPDYLHELLKP

-761 AMGKKIKAEMQQQE
+761 AMGKKIKAEMEQQE

-781 AIANKVSEAQAKS
+781 AIANNITEAQAKS

-827 NYPAEFLVAC
+827 NYPAEFVVAF

-856 DSNIKI
+856 DNNIKI
-862 IAPNINVSEGYFS
+862 IAPNINISNGYFK
-875 VCHPESFP
+875 VY
-883 CHPHE
+883 HPHN
-888 PLCHPRKSGDPEKV
+888 PLCHPRESGDPEK
-902 KITLN
+902 KEI
-907 HESMKMDSRF
+907 MDSHL
-917 RGNDKENGRNDIKS
+917 RGNDIKGDGHS
-931 SSNNTGSSIIFALG
+931 TQSAIVFALG

-958 MDERLARGAF
+958 ADERQARGDF
-968 KSIIDFIERLPPK
+968 KSIVDFIERLPPK

-996 FDELHDNRQQLFLSI
+996 FDELHDNRLQLFLSI
-1011 PKLLAYSISYH
+1011 PKLLAYSASYH
-1022 EEQESNQLS
+1022 EEQESNQFS

-1038 SKKILLPSDYA
+1038 NKQLLVPSEYA
-1049 DKNTLAFY
+1049 DKNTLSFY

-1064 FISNHPLEEYK
+1064 FISNHPLSEYK
-1075 EIFTRLNI
+1075 EIFNRLNI
-1083 LSVNDLYNSLGDG
+1083 LSSSNLHNNLPEGVS
-1096 TNRVTLAGV
+1096 RVTLAGV
-1105 IQKKDSRMSARG
+1105 IQKKDARMSARG

-1150 KSLVVVSCDLIK
+1150 KSLVVVNCDIIK

-1177 EDAINNKQF
+1177 EDATSNQQF
-1186 ELQLYPKNYDELQKI
+1186 DLQLYPKNYKELHQI
-1201 LDILR
+1201 VTLLTA
-1206 VRITNDEESN
+1206 RINNKQSN
-1216 ARATIYMQSEAVKNF
+1216 AKAIIYLSSESVKNF
-1231 IAKITLPEKFFLQ
+1231 VAKITLPEKFFLQ
-1244 GQDFEVLKE
+1244 GQDFENLSF
-1253 YDDVTN
+1253 YQNT

>member
-1 MSFQPEF
+1 MQPEF

-23 LTTEKIVELA
+23 LTIEKIVELA
-33 VSRNMPAVC
+33 SLNKMSAIC
-42 IADKSNLFGSLEFAL
+42 LADSGNLFGSLEFAL
-57 YAIKKGLQPIHGVI
+57 YAVKKGLQPIHGVI
-71 LNIKYDIDIFAQIL
+71 LNIQYDINIFAQIL

-90 ETGYKNL
+90 EVGYKNL

-102 LTFTQNDRKICDH
+102 LTVTKNDRKICDH
-115 ITFDNLITH
+115 INFEDLVKY

-133 YTEGVVGKCLLA
+133 YTDGIVGKCLLA
-145 RKEEQA
+145 RNEEQA
-151 MIFARKLQEILGD
+151 ILFARKLQEILAD

-172 HDLPEEQFIEDA
+172 HDLPEEQFIEDH

-189 NELSIPLVATNK
+189 AELAIPLVATNK
-201 VLFSEKNMHDAHD
+201 VLFSEKSMHYAHD

-236 CYFKSTKEMAELFA
+236 CYFKSPREMIELFS
-250 DLPEAI
+250 DLPAAI
-256 ENTVNLSQRCYFAA
+256 ENTVNLRERCYFAA
-270 HTNPPMLPNF
+270 HANPPMLPNF
-280 ATEDINRPLQKLA
+280 ATKDIS
-293 YREEFEGDT
+293 ET
-302 SPRTAAYSNVREDSS
+302 
-317 TGSTYK
+317 
-323 LPLEVEF
+323 
-330 PKRSNEADLI
+330 DLI
-340 RKEAKEG
+340 RKEATEG
-347 LLARLEIKFKSENIS
+347 LLARLAIKFKSENIS
-362 AENQESIKTE
+362 LENQEELKTE
-372 YFTRLDYELDIICNM
+372 YLSRLNYELDIICNM
-387 DFAGYFL
+387 NFAGYFL

-404 KQGILVGPG
+404 QEGILVGPG

-445 PDRISMPDFD
+445 PERISMPDFD

-468 YVRSKYGNNRVG
+468 YVRSKYGYNRVG

-506 FADYLTELVPFSAV
+506 FADYITELVPFSAV
-520 NPVTLEQAIREVPE
+520 NPVTLEQAMHEVPE
-534 LSSAAKGNGLYNL
+534 LANAAKGNGLYNL
-547 EGELELI
+547 EGEAELI
-554 KQVLD
+554 KLVLD

-581 GTDLVDIVPIYKD
+581 GTDLVDIVPVYKD
-594 ANSDMLVVGYSMKYC
+594 ANSDMLIVGYSMKYS
-609 ELAGLI
+609 EIAGLI

-629 DCKKLLKERDIEV
+629 DCKKLLKERGIDV
-642 DFDNMT
+642 DLNNMT
-648 FDDEKTYQMLCKG
+648 FDDNKTYQMLCQG

-666 FQFESAGMKDT
+666 FQFESVGMKDA

-712 KQQQPDYLHKLLQP
+712 KLQQPDYLHELLKP

-761 AMGKKIKAEMQQQE
+761 AMGKKIKKEMEEQE

-781 AIANKVSEAQAKS
+781 AVANNISASQAKS

-856 DSNIKI
+856 DSGIKI
-862 IAPNINVSEGYFS
+862 IAPNINISEGYFIVKS
-875 VCHPESFP
+875 VIPQAVTCHS
-883 CHPHE
+883 HE
-888 PLCHPRKSGDPEKV
+888 VLCHTRVGVDPEK
-902 KITLN
+902 IS
-907 HESMKMDSRF
+907 EMKMDDYF
-917 RGNDKENGRNDIKS
+917 RGNDKEGTENDIKS
-931 SSNNTGSSIIFALG
+931 CEYDKEVSAIIFALG

-958 MDERLARGAF
+958 TDERKARGPF
-968 KSIIDFIERLPPK
+968 KSITDFIERLPPK
-981 AINSKLLEN
+981 SINSKLLEN
-990 LIKAGC
+990 LIKSGC
-996 FDELHDNRQQLFLSI
+996 FDELHDNRLQLFLSI
-1011 PKLLAYSISYH
+1011 PKLLSYATSYH
-1022 EEQESNQLS
+1022 KEQASNQFS

-1038 SKKILLPSDYA
+1038 SPTILIDSNYA

-1057 EFEALGL
+1057 EFEAMGL
-1064 FISNHPLEEYK
+1064 FISNHPLTQYQ
-1075 EIFTRLNI
+1075 EIFSRLNI
-1083 LSVNDLYNSLGDG
+1083 LNTADLHNKLPYGTTRVN
-1096 TNRVTLAGV
+1096 LAGV
-1105 IQKKDSRMSARG
+1105 IQKKDSRMSVRG

-1144 VHLLNV
+1144 VHLLDV
-1150 KSLVVVSCDLIK
+1150 KSLVVVNCDVFK

-1177 EDAINNKQF
+1177 EDVINNKQF
-1186 ELQLYPKNYDELQKI
+1186 ELKLYPQNYEELRQI
-1201 LDILR
+1201 LMMLAAR
-1206 VRITNDEESN
+1206 TNNNESN
-1216 ARATIYMQSEAVKNF
+1216 TKATIYLQSEEVKNF
-1231 IAKITLPEKFFLQ
+1231 VAKITLPDKFFLQ
-1244 GQDFEVLKE
+1244 AQDFEILKG
-1253 YDDVTN
+1253 YSK

>member
-1 MSFQPEF
+1 MRPEF

-23 LTTEKIVELA
+23 LTIEKVVELA
-33 VSRNMPAVC
+33 SSSKMPAIC
-42 IADKSNLFGSLEFAL
+42 LADKGNLFGSLEFAL
-57 YAIKKGLQPIHGVI
+57 CAVKKGLQPIHGVI

-102 LTFTQNDRKICDH
+102 LTFTKNDRKICDH
-115 ITFDNLITH
+115 INFEDLIEY
-124 QEGLIALCC
+124 QEGLIGLCC
-133 YTEGVVGKCLLA
+133 YTDGIVGKCLLA
-145 RKEEQA
+145 RNEEQA
-151 MIFARKLQEILGD
+151 MLFARKLQEILGD

-172 HDLPEEQFIEDA
+172 HALPEEQFIEDS
-184 YIKIA
+184 YIRIA
-189 NELSIPLVATNK
+189 AELAIPLVATNK
-201 VLFSEKNMHDAHD
+201 VLFSDKSMHDAHD

-221 GVTKEYPDRKTVSEN
+221 GVTKEYLDRKTVSEN
-236 CYFKSTKEMAELFA
+236 CYFRSPHEMIELFS
-250 DLPEAI
+250 DLPSAI
-256 ENTVNLSQRCYFAA
+256 QNTVNLRERCYFAA
-270 HTNPPMLPNF
+270 HANPPMLPNF
-280 ATEDINRPLQKLA
+280 ATKDIS
-293 YREEFEGDT
+293 ET
-302 SPRTAAYSNVREDSS
+302 
-317 TGSTYK
+317 
-323 LPLEVEF
+323 
-330 PKRSNEADLI
+330 DLI
-340 RKEAKEG
+340 KKDAKEG
-347 LLARLEIKFKSENIS
+347 LLARLATKFKSENI
-362 AENQESIKTE
+362 ALENQAALKTE
-372 YFTRLDYELDIICNM
+372 YFARLNYELDIICNM
-387 DFAGYFL
+387 NFAGYFL

-404 KQGILVGPG
+404 KEGILVGPG

-445 PDRISMPDFD
+445 PERISMPDFD

-520 NPVTLEQAIREVPE
+520 NPVSLEQAMREVPE
-534 LSSAAKGNGLYNL
+534 LANAAKGNGLYNL
-547 EGELELI
+547 DGEAELI
-554 KQVLD
+554 KLVID

-581 GTDLVDIVPIYKD
+581 GTDLVDIVPVYKD
-594 ANSDMLVVGYSMKYC
+594 ANSDMLVVGYSMKYS
-609 ELAGLI
+609 EIAGLI

-629 DCKKLLKERDIEV
+629 DCKKLLKEQGIEV
-642 DFDNMT
+642 DFNNMT
-648 FDDEKTYQMLCKG
+648 FDDNKTYQMLCKG

-666 FQFESAGMKDT
+666 FQFESIGMKDA

-712 KQQQPDYLHKLLQP
+712 KLQQPDYLHELLQP

-761 AMGKKIKAEMQQQE
+761 AMGKKIKKEMEEQE

-781 AIANKVSEAQAKS
+781 AIANNISESQAKS

-810 HAAAYGVISYQT
+810 HAASYGVISYQT

-827 NYPAEFLVAC
+827 NYPAAFLVAC

-856 DSNIKI
+856 DNGIKI
-862 IAPNINVSEGYFS
+862 IAPNINISEGYFS
-875 VCHPESFP
+875 VKFSDTVI
-883 CHPHE
+883 PHSVK
-888 PLCHPRKSGDPEKV
+888 PVIPRLDRGIQEISKDTVV
-902 KITLN
+902 KP
-907 HESMKMDSRF
+907 RC
-917 RGNDKENGRNDIKS
+917 DIA
-931 SSNNTGSSIIFALG
+931 GAIIFALG

-958 MDERLARGAF
+958 TDERKARGAF
-968 KSIIDFIERLPPK
+968 KSITDFIERLPPK
-981 AINSKLLEN
+981 SINSKLLEN
-990 LIKAGC
+990 LIKSGC
-996 FDELHDNRQQLFLSI
+996 FDELHDNRLQLLSSI
-1011 PKLLAYSISYH
+1011 PKLLSYSTAYH
-1022 EEQESNQLS
+1022 EEQESNQFS

-1038 SKKILLPSDYA
+1038 SPTILVSSDYA

-1057 EFEALGL
+1057 EFEAMGL
-1064 FISNHPLEEYK
+1064 FISNHPLTEYQ
-1075 EIFTRLNI
+1075 EIFSRLNI
-1083 LSVNDLYNSLGDG
+1083 LNTADLHNNLPDG
-1096 TNRVTLAGV
+1096 TNRVNLAGV

-1144 VHLLNV
+1144 VHLLDV
-1150 KSLVVVSCDLIK
+1150 KSLVVVNCDIVK

-1186 ELQLYPKNYDELQKI
+1186 ELQFYPQNHEELRQI
-1201 LDILR
+1201 VTLLAA
-1206 VRITNDEESN
+1206 RINNEDQSN
-1216 ARATIYMQSEAVKNF
+1216 AKATIYLQSADVKNF
-1231 IAKITLPEKFFLQ
+1231 VAKITLPEKFLLQ
-1244 GQDFEVLKE
+1244 GQDFEILKG
-1253 YDDVTN
+1253 YSK

>member
-1 MSFQPEF
+1 MRPEF

-23 LTTEKIVELA
+23 LTIEKVVELA
-33 VSRNMPAVC
+33 SSNKMPAIC
-42 IADKSNLFGSLEFAL
+42 LADKGNLFGSLEFAL
-57 YAIKKGLQPIHGVI
+57 YAVKKGLQPIHGVI

-102 LTFTQNDRKICDH
+102 LTFTKNDRKLCDH
-115 ITFDNLITH
+115 IDFEDLIEY

-133 YTEGVVGKCLLA
+133 YTDGIVGKCLLA
-145 RKEEQA
+145 RCEEQA
-151 MIFARKLQEILGD
+151 MLFARKLQEILGD

-172 HDLPEEQFIEDA
+172 HDLPEEQFIEDS
-184 YIKIA
+184 YIRIA
-189 NELSIPLVATNK
+189 AELAIPLVATNK
-201 VLFSEKNMHDAHD
+201 VLFSEKSMHDAHD

-236 CYFKSTKEMAELFA
+236 CYFRSPHEMIELFS
-250 DLPEAI
+250 DLPSAI
-256 ENTVNLSQRCYFAA
+256 QNTVNLRERCYFAA
-270 HTNPPMLPNF
+270 HANPPMLPNF
-280 ATEDINRPLQKLA
+280 ATKDIS
-293 YREEFEGDT
+293 ET
-302 SPRTAAYSNVREDSS
+302 
-317 TGSTYK
+317 
-323 LPLEVEF
+323 
-330 PKRSNEADLI
+330 DLI
-340 RKEAKEG
+340 RKDAKEG
-347 LLARLEIKFKSENIS
+347 LLARLATKFKSENIPLQ
-362 AENQESIKTE
+362 NQEELKTE
-372 YFTRLDYELDIICNM
+372 YFARLNYELDIICNM
-387 DFAGYFL
+387 NFAGYFL

-404 KQGILVGPG
+404 KEGILVGPG

-445 PDRISMPDFD
+445 PERISMPDFD

-490 KAVIKDVARV
+490 KAVIKDIARV

-520 NPVTLEQAIREVPE
+520 NPVTLEQAMREVPE
-534 LSSAAKGNGLYNL
+534 LANAAKGNGLYNL
-547 EGELELI
+547 EGEAELI
-554 KQVLD
+554 KLVLD

-581 GTDLVDIVPIYKD
+581 GTDLVDIVPVYKD
-594 ANSDMLVVGYSMKYC
+594 ANSDMLVVGYSMKYS
-609 ELAGLI
+609 EIAGLI

-629 DCKKLLKERDIEV
+629 DCKKLLKEQGIEV
-642 DFDNMT
+642 DFNNMT
-648 FDDEKTYQMLCKG
+648 FDDNKTYQMLCKG

-666 FQFESAGMKDT
+666 FQFESIGMKDA

-712 KQQQPDYLHKLLQP
+712 KLQQPDYLHELLKP

-739 QVQRIAQVLAGYTL
+739 QVQRIAQILAGYTL

-761 AMGKKIKAEMQQQE
+761 AMGKKIKKEMEEQE

-781 AIANKVSEAQAKS
+781 AIANNISESQAKS

-856 DSNIKI
+856 DSGIKI
-862 IAPNINVSEGYFS
+862 IAPNINISEGYFS
-875 VCHPESFP
+875 V
-883 CHPHE
+883 
-888 PLCHPRKSGDPEKV
+888 
-902 KITLN
+902 
-907 HESMKMDSRF
+907 
-917 RGNDKENGRNDIKS
+917 KS
-931 SSNNTGSSIIFALG
+931 SDTAIPHSVKPVIPRLDRGIQEKDLKDPAIKLRDDIESAIIFALG

-958 MDERLARGAF
+958 TDERKARGAF
-968 KSIIDFIERLPPK
+968 KSITDFIERLPPK

-990 LIKAGC
+990 LIKSGC
-996 FDELHDNRQQLFLSI
+996 FDELHDNRLQLFSSI
-1011 PKLLAYSISYH
+1011 SKLLAYSTSYH
-1022 EEQESNQLS
+1022 EEQESNQFS

-1038 SKKILLPSDYA
+1038 SPTILVSSDYA

-1057 EFEALGL
+1057 EFESMGL
-1064 FISNHPLEEYK
+1064 FISNHPLTEYQ
-1075 EIFTRLNI
+1075 EIFSRLNI
-1083 LSVNDLYNSLGDG
+1083 LNSADLHNNLPEG
-1096 TNRVTLAGV
+1096 TNRVNLAGV

-1144 VHLLNV
+1144 VHLLYV
-1150 KSLVVVSCDLIK
+1150 KSLVVVNCDIVK

-1186 ELQLYPKNYDELQKI
+1186 ELQLYPQNHEELRQI
-1201 LDILR
+1201 VTLLAAR
-1206 VRITNDEESN
+1206 TNNGDRSN
-1216 ARATIYMQSEAVKNF
+1216 AKATIYLQSEDVKNF
-1231 IAKITLPEKFFLQ
+1231 VAKITLPEKFFLQ
-1244 GQDFEVLKE
+1244 GQDFEVLKG
-1253 YDDVTN
+1253 YTR

>member
-1 MSFQPEF
+1 MRPEF

-23 LTTEKIVELA
+23 LTIEKVVELA
-33 VSRNMPAVC
+33 SSNKMPAIC
-42 IADKSNLFGSLEFAL
+42 LADKGNLFGSLEFAL
-57 YAIKKGLQPIHGVI
+57 YAVKKGLQPIHGVI
-71 LNIKYDIDIFAQIL
+71 LNIKYDIDMFAQIL

-102 LTFTQNDRKICDH
+102 LTFTKNDRKLCDH
-115 ITFDNLITH
+115 IDFEDLIEY

-133 YTEGVVGKCLLA
+133 YTDGIVGKCLLA
-145 RKEEQA
+145 RNEEQA
-151 MIFARKLQEILGD
+151 MLFARKLQEILGD

-172 HDLPEEQFIEDA
+172 HDLPEEQFIEDS
-184 YIKIA
+184 YIRIA
-189 NELSIPLVATNK
+189 AELAIPLVATNK
-201 VLFSEKNMHDAHD
+201 VLFSEKSMHDAHD

-236 CYFKSTKEMAELFA
+236 CYFRSPHEMIELFS
-250 DLPEAI
+250 DLPSAI
-256 ENTVNLSQRCYFAA
+256 QNTVNLRERCYFAA
-270 HTNPPMLPNF
+270 HANPPMLPNF
-280 ATEDINRPLQKLA
+280 ATKDIS
-293 YREEFEGDT
+293 ET
-302 SPRTAAYSNVREDSS
+302 
-317 TGSTYK
+317 
-323 LPLEVEF
+323 
-330 PKRSNEADLI
+330 DLI
-340 RKEAKEG
+340 RKDAKEG
-347 LLARLEIKFKSENIS
+347 LLARLATKFKSENIPLQ
-362 AENQESIKTE
+362 NQEELKTE
-372 YFTRLDYELDIICNM
+372 YFARLNYELDIICNM
-387 DFAGYFL
+387 NFAGYFL

-404 KQGILVGPG
+404 KEGILVGPG

-445 PDRISMPDFD
+445 PERISMPDFD

-520 NPVTLEQAIREVPE
+520 NPVTLEQAMREVPE
-534 LSSAAKGNGLYNL
+534 LANAAKGNGLYNL
-547 EGELELI
+547 EGEAELI
-554 KQVLD
+554 KLVLD

-581 GTDLVDIVPIYKD
+581 GTDLVDIVPVYKD
-594 ANSDMLVVGYSMKYC
+594 ANSDMLVVGYSMKYS
-609 ELAGLI
+609 EIAGLI

-629 DCKKLLKERDIEV
+629 DCKKLLKEQGIEV
-642 DFDNMT
+642 DFNNMT
-648 FDDEKTYQMLCKG
+648 FDDNKTYQMLCKG

-666 FQFESAGMKDT
+666 FQFESIGMKDA

-712 KQQQPDYLHKLLQP
+712 KLQQPDYLHELLKP

-761 AMGKKIKAEMQQQE
+761 AMGKKIKKEMEEQE

-781 AIANKVSEAQAKS
+781 AIANNISESQAKS

-856 DSNIKI
+856 DSGIKI
-862 IAPNINVSEGYFS
+862 IAPNINISEGYFS
-875 VCHPESFP
+875 VKPVI
-883 CHPHE
+883 
-888 PLCHPRKSGDPEKV
+888 PRLDRGIQEISKDTVV
-902 KITLN
+902 KLRY
-907 HESMKMDSRF
+907 E
-917 RGNDKENGRNDIKS
+917 
-931 SSNNTGSSIIFALG
+931 TGSTIIFALG

-958 MDERLARGAF
+958 TDERKARGAF
-968 KSIIDFIERLPPK
+968 KSITDFIERLPPK

-990 LIKAGC
+990 LIKSGC
-996 FDELHDNRQQLFLSI
+996 FDELHDNRLQLFSSI
-1011 PKLLAYSISYH
+1011 SKLLAYSTSYH
-1022 EEQESNQLS
+1022 EEQESNQFS

-1038 SKKILLPSDYA
+1038 SPTILVSSDYA

-1057 EFEALGL
+1057 EFEAMGL
-1064 FISNHPLEEYK
+1064 FISNHPLTQYQ
-1075 EIFTRLNI
+1075 EIFSRLNI
-1083 LSVNDLYNSLGDG
+1083 LNSADLHNNLPDG
-1096 TNRVTLAGV
+1096 ANRINLAGV

-1144 VHLLNV
+1144 VHLLDV
-1150 KSLVVVSCDLIK
+1150 KSLVVVNCDIVK

-1186 ELQLYPKNYDELQKI
+1186 ELKLYPQNHEELRQI
-1201 LDILR
+1201 VTLLAAR
-1206 VRITNDEESN
+1206 TNNGDQSN
-1216 ARATIYMQSEAVKNF
+1216 AKATIYLKSEDVKNF
-1231 IAKITLPEKFFLQ
+1231 VAKITLPEKFFLQ
-1244 GQDFEVLKE
+1244 GQDFEILKG
-1253 YDDVTN
+1253 YSK

>member
-1 MSFQPEF
+1 MRPEF

-23 LTTEKIVELA
+23 LTIEKVVELA
-33 VSRNMPAVC
+33 SSNKMPAIC
-42 IADKSNLFGSLEFAL
+42 LADKGNLFGSLEFAL
-57 YAIKKGLQPIHGVI
+57 CAVKKGLQPIHGVI

-102 LTFTQNDRKICDH
+102 LTFTKNDRKICDH
-115 ITFDNLITH
+115 IDFEDLIEY
-124 QEGLIALCC
+124 QEGLIGLCC
-133 YTEGVVGKCLLA
+133 YTDGIVGKCLLA
-145 RKEEQA
+145 RNEEQA
-151 MIFARKLQEILGD
+151 MLFARKLQEILGD

-172 HDLPEEQFIEDA
+172 HELPEEQFIEDS
-184 YIKIA
+184 YIRIA
-189 NELSIPLVATNK
+189 AELAIPLVATNK
-201 VLFSEKNMHDAHD
+201 VLFSEKSMHDAHD

-221 GVTKEYPDRKTVSEN
+221 GVTKEYLDRKTVSEN
-236 CYFKSTKEMAELFA
+236 CYFRSPHEMIELFS
-250 DLPEAI
+250 DLPSAI
-256 ENTVNLSQRCYFAA
+256 QNTVNLRERCYFAA
-270 HTNPPMLPNF
+270 HANPPMLPNF
-280 ATEDINRPLQKLA
+280 ATKDIS
-293 YREEFEGDT
+293 ET
-302 SPRTAAYSNVREDSS
+302 
-317 TGSTYK
+317 
-323 LPLEVEF
+323 
-330 PKRSNEADLI
+330 DLI
-340 RKEAKEG
+340 KKDAKEG
-347 LLARLEIKFKSENIS
+347 LLARLATKFKSENIS
-362 AENQESIKTE
+362 LENQEELKTE
-372 YFTRLDYELDIICNM
+372 YFARLNYELDIICNM
-387 DFAGYFL
+387 NFAGYFL

-404 KQGILVGPG
+404 KEGILVGPG

-445 PDRISMPDFD
+445 PERISMPDFD

-520 NPVTLEQAIREVPE
+520 NPVSLEQAMREVPE
-534 LSSAAKGNGLYNL
+534 LANAAKGNGLYNL
-547 EGELELI
+547 DGEAELI
-554 KQVLD
+554 KLVLD

-564 EGLHRHSST
+564 EGLHRHAST

-581 GTDLVDIVPIYKD
+581 GTDLVDIVPVYKD
-594 ANSDMLVVGYSMKYC
+594 ANSDMLVVGYSMKYS
-609 ELAGLI
+609 EIAGLI

-629 DCKKLLKERDIEV
+629 DCKKLLKEQGIEV
-642 DFDNMT
+642 DFNNMT
-648 FDDEKTYQMLCKG
+648 FDDNKTYQMLCKG

-666 FQFESAGMKDT
+666 FQFESIGMKDA

-712 KQQQPDYLHKLLQP
+712 KLQQPDYLHELLKP

-761 AMGKKIKAEMQQQE
+761 AMGKKIKKEMEEQE

-781 AIANKVSEAQAKS
+781 AIANNISESQAKS

-810 HAAAYGVISYQT
+810 HAASYGVISYQT

-856 DSNIKI
+856 DNGIKI
-862 IAPNINVSEGYFS
+862 IAPNINISEGYFS
-875 VCHPESFP
+875 VKFSDTVI
-883 CHPHE
+883 PHSVK
-888 PLCHPRKSGDPEKV
+888 PVIPRLDRGIQEISKDTVV
-902 KITLN
+902 KP
-907 HESMKMDSRF
+907 RY
-917 RGNDKENGRNDIKS
+917 DIV
-931 SSNNTGSSIIFALG
+931 GAIIFALG

-958 MDERLARGAF
+958 TDERKARGAF
-968 KSIIDFIERLPPK
+968 KSITDFIERLPPK
-981 AINSKLLEN
+981 SINSKLLEN
-990 LIKAGC
+990 LIKSGC
-996 FDELHDNRQQLFLSI
+996 FDELHYNRLQLLSSI
-1011 PKLLAYSISYH
+1011 PKLLSYSTAYH
-1022 EEQESNQLS
+1022 EEQESNQFS

-1038 SKKILLPSDYA
+1038 SPTILVSSDYA

-1057 EFEALGL
+1057 EFEAMGL
-1064 FISNHPLEEYK
+1064 FISNHPLTEYQ
-1075 EIFTRLNI
+1075 EIFSRLNI
-1083 LSVNDLYNSLGDG
+1083 LNIADLHNNLPDG
-1096 TNRVTLAGV
+1096 TNRVNLAGV

-1144 VHLLNV
+1144 VHLLDV
-1150 KSLVVVSCDLIK
+1150 KSLVVVNCDIVK

-1186 ELQLYPKNYDELQKI
+1186 ELQFYPQNHEELRQI
-1201 LDILR
+1201 VTLLAA
-1206 VRITNDEESN
+1206 RINNEDQSN
-1216 ARATIYMQSEAVKNF
+1216 AKATIYLQSADVKNF
-1231 IAKITLPEKFFLQ
+1231 VAKITLPEKFLLQ
-1244 GQDFEVLKE
+1244 GQDFEILKG
-1253 YDDVTN
+1253 YSK

>member
-1 MSFQPEF
+1 M
-8 IHLRTQSSYSFLESA
+8 L
-23 LTTEKIVELA
+23 
-33 VSRNMPAVC
+33 
-42 IADKSNLFGSLEFAL
+42 
-57 YAIKKGLQPIHGVI
+57 
-71 LNIKYDIDIFAQIL
+71 
-85 LIAKD
+85 
-90 ETGYKNL
+90 
-97 LKLSS
+97 
-102 LTFTQNDRKICDH
+102 
-115 ITFDNLITH
+115 
-124 QEGLIALCC
+124 
-133 YTEGVVGKCLLA
+133 
-145 RKEEQA
+145 
-151 MIFARKLQEILGD
+151 FARKLQEILGD

-172 HDLPEEQFIEDA
+172 HDLPEEQFIEDS
-184 YIKIA
+184 YIRIA
-189 NELSIPLVATNK
+189 AELAIPLVATNK
-201 VLFSEKNMHDAHD
+201 VLFSEKTMHDAHD

-236 CYFKSTKEMAELFA
+236 CYFKSPAEMIELFS
-250 DLPEAI
+250 DLPSAI
-256 ENTVNLSQRCYFAA
+256 ENTVNLRERCYFAA
-270 HTNPPMLPNF
+270 HANPPMLPNF
-280 ATEDINRPLQKLA
+280 ATKDIS
-293 YREEFEGDT
+293 ET
-302 SPRTAAYSNVREDSS
+302 
-317 TGSTYK
+317 
-323 LPLEVEF
+323 
-330 PKRSNEADLI
+330 DLI
-340 RKEAKEG
+340 RKDAKEG
-347 LLARLEIKFKSENIS
+347 LLARLATKFKSENTLL
-362 AENQESIKTE
+362 EHQEELKTE
-372 YFTRLDYELDIICNM
+372 YFARLNYELDIICNM
-387 DFAGYFL
+387 NFAGYFL

-404 KQGILVGPG
+404 QEGILVGPG

-445 PDRISMPDFD
+445 PERISMPDFD

-520 NPVTLEQAIREVPE
+520 NPVSLEQAMREVPE
-534 LSSAAKGNGLYNL
+534 LAYAAKGNGLYYL
-547 EGELELI
+547 EGEAELI
-554 KQVLD
+554 KLVLD

-581 GTDLVDIVPIYKD
+581 GTDLVDIVPVYKD
-594 ANSDMLVVGYSMKYC
+594 ANSDMLVVGYSMKYS
-609 ELAGLI
+609 EIAGLI

-629 DCKKLLKERDIEV
+629 DCKKLLKEQGIEV

-648 FDDEKTYQMLCKG
+648 FDDNKTYQMLCKG

-666 FQFESAGMKDT
+666 FQFESIGMKDA

-712 KQQQPDYLHKLLQP
+712 KLQQPDYLHELLKP

-739 QVQRIAQVLAGYTL
+739 QVQRIAQILAGYTL

-761 AMGKKIKAEMQQQE
+761 AMGKKIKKEIEHQE
-775 EIFVKG
+775 QIYVKG
-781 AIANKVSEAQAKS
+781 AIANNISESQAKS

-856 DSNIKI
+856 DSGIKI
-862 IAPNINVSEGYFS
+862 IAPNINISEGYFS
-875 VCHPESFP
+875 V
-883 CHPHE
+883 
-888 PLCHPRKSGDPEKV
+888 
-902 KITLN
+902 
-907 HESMKMDSRF
+907 
-917 RGNDKENGRNDIKS
+917 KS
-931 SSNNTGSSIIFALG
+931 SDTVIPHSVEPVIPRLDRGIQEKDLKDPATSSRDDIESAIIFALG

-958 MDERLARGAF
+958 TDERKARGAF
-968 KSIIDFIERLPPK
+968 KSITDFIERLPPK

-990 LIKAGC
+990 LIKSGC
-996 FDELHDNRQQLFLSI
+996 FDELHDNRLQLFSSI
-1011 PKLLAYSISYH
+1011 SKLLAYGASYH
-1022 EEQESNQLS
+1022 EEQESNQFS

-1038 SKKILLPSDYA
+1038 SPTILVSSDYA

-1057 EFEALGL
+1057 EFEAMGL
-1064 FISNHPLEEYK
+1064 FISNHPLTEYQ
-1075 EIFTRLNI
+1075 EIFSRLNI
-1083 LSVNDLYNSLGDG
+1083 LNSADLHNNLPDG
-1096 TNRVTLAGV
+1096 ANRVNLAGV

-1144 VHLLNV
+1144 VHLLDV
-1150 KSLVVVSCDLIK
+1150 KSLVVVNCDIVK

-1186 ELQLYPKNYDELQKI
+1186 ELQLYPQNHEELRQI
-1201 LDILR
+1201 VTLLAAR
-1206 VRITNDEESN
+1206 TNNGDQSN
-1216 ARATIYMQSEAVKNF
+1216 AKATIYLQSEDVKNF
-1231 IAKITLPEKFFLQ
+1231 VAKITLPEKFFLQ
-1244 GQDFEVLKE
+1244 GQDFEILKG
-1253 YDDVTN
+1253 YTR

>member
-1 MSFQPEF
+1 
-8 IHLRTQSSYSFLESA
+8 
-23 LTTEKIVELA
+23 
-33 VSRNMPAVC
+33 MPAIC
-42 IADKSNLFGSLEFAL
+42 LADKGNLFGSLEFAL
-57 YAIKKGLQPIHGVI
+57 CAVKKGLQPIHGVI

-102 LTFTQNDRKICDH
+102 LTFTKNDRKICDH
-115 ITFDNLITH
+115 IDFEDLIEY
-124 QEGLIALCC
+124 QEGLIGLCC
-133 YTEGVVGKCLLA
+133 YTDGIVGKCLLA
-145 RKEEQA
+145 RNEEQA
-151 MIFARKLQEILGD
+151 MLFARKLQEILGD

-172 HDLPEEQFIEDA
+172 HELPEEQFIEDS
-184 YIKIA
+184 YIRIA
-189 NELSIPLVATNK
+189 AELAIPLVATNK
-201 VLFSEKNMHDAHD
+201 VLFSEKSMHDAHD

-221 GVTKEYPDRKTVSEN
+221 GVTKEYLDRKTVSEN
-236 CYFKSTKEMAELFA
+236 CYFRSPHEMIELFS
-250 DLPEAI
+250 DLPSAI
-256 ENTVNLSQRCYFAA
+256 QNTVNLRERCYFAA
-270 HTNPPMLPNF
+270 HANPPMLPNF
-280 ATEDINRPLQKLA
+280 ATKDIS
-293 YREEFEGDT
+293 ET
-302 SPRTAAYSNVREDSS
+302 
-317 TGSTYK
+317 
-323 LPLEVEF
+323 
-330 PKRSNEADLI
+330 DLI
-340 RKEAKEG
+340 KKDAKEG
-347 LLARLEIKFKSENIS
+347 LLARLATKFKSENI
-362 AENQESIKTE
+362 ALENQEALKTE
-372 YFTRLDYELDIICNM
+372 YFARLNYELDIICNM
-387 DFAGYFL
+387 NFAGYFL
-394 IVSDFIKWSK
+394 IVSDFVKWSK
-404 KQGILVGPG
+404 KEGILVGPG

-445 PDRISMPDFD
+445 PERISMPDFD

-520 NPVTLEQAIREVPE
+520 NPVSLEQAMREVPE
-534 LSSAAKGNGLYNL
+534 LANAAKGNGLYNL
-547 EGELELI
+547 DGEAELI
-554 KQVLD
+554 KLVID

-581 GTDLVDIVPIYKD
+581 GTDLVDIVPVYKD
-594 ANSDMLVVGYSMKYC
+594 ANSDMLVVGYSMKYS
-609 ELAGLI
+609 EIAGLI

-629 DCKKLLKERDIEV
+629 DCKKLLKEQGIEV
-642 DFDNMT
+642 DFNNMT
-648 FDDEKTYQMLCKG
+648 FDDNKTYQMLCKG

-666 FQFESAGMKDT
+666 FQFESIGMKDA

-712 KQQQPDYLHKLLQP
+712 KLQQPDYLHELLQP

-761 AMGKKIKAEMQQQE
+761 AMGKKIKKEMEEQE

-781 AIANKVSEAQAKS
+781 AIANNISESQAKS

-810 HAAAYGVISYQT
+810 HAASYGVISYQT

-827 NYPAEFLVAC
+827 NYPAAFLVAC

-856 DSNIKI
+856 DNGIKI
-862 IAPNINVSEGYFS
+862 IAPNINISEGYFS
-875 VCHPESFP
+875 VKFSDTVI
-883 CHPHE
+883 PHSVK
-888 PLCHPRKSGDPEKV
+888 PVIPRLDRGIQEISKDTVV
-902 KITLN
+902 KP
-907 HESMKMDSRF
+907 RC
-917 RGNDKENGRNDIKS
+917 DIA
-931 SSNNTGSSIIFALG
+931 GAIIFALG

-958 MDERLARGAF
+958 TDERKARGAF
-968 KSIIDFIERLPPK
+968 KSITDFIERLPPK
-981 AINSKLLEN
+981 SINSKLLEN
-990 LIKAGC
+990 LIKSGC
-996 FDELHDNRQQLFLSI
+996 FDELHDNRLQLLSSI
-1011 PKLLAYSISYH
+1011 PKLLSYSTAYH
-1022 EEQESNQLS
+1022 EEQESNQFS

-1038 SKKILLPSDYA
+1038 SPTILVSSDYA

-1057 EFEALGL
+1057 EFEAMGL
-1064 FISNHPLEEYK
+1064 FISNHPLTEYQ
-1075 EIFTRLNI
+1075 EIFSRLNI
-1083 LSVNDLYNSLGDG
+1083 LNTADLHNNLPDG
-1096 TNRVTLAGV
+1096 TNRVNLAGV

-1144 VHLLNV
+1144 VHLLDV
-1150 KSLVVVSCDLIK
+1150 KSLVVVNCDIVK

-1186 ELQLYPKNYDELQKI
+1186 ELQFYPQNHEELRQI
-1201 LDILR
+1201 VTLLAA
-1206 VRITNDEESN
+1206 RINNEDQSN
-1216 ARATIYMQSEAVKNF
+1216 AKATIYLQSADVKNF
-1231 IAKITLPEKFFLQ
+1231 VAKITLPEKFLLQ
-1244 GQDFEVLKE
+1244 GQDFEILKG
-1253 YDDVTN
+1253 YSK

>member
-1 MSFQPEF
+1 MQPEF

-33 VSRNMPAVC
+33 ASHNMPAVC
-42 IADKSNLFGSLEFAL
+42 LTDKSNLFGSLEFAL
-57 YAIKKGLQPIHGVI
+57 YAVKKGLQPIHGVI
-71 LNIKYDIDIFAQIL
+71 LNIKYDADIFAQIL

-90 ETGYKNL
+90 EIGYKNL

-115 ITFDNLITH
+115 ITFDNLIAH
-124 QEGLIALCC
+124 QEGIIALCC
-133 YTEGVVGKCLLA
+133 YTEGVVGKCLLT

-151 MIFARKLQEILGD
+151 MIYARKLQEILGD

-172 HDLPEEQFIEDA
+172 HDLSEEQFIEDA

-221 GVTKEYPDRKTVSEN
+221 GVTKEYPDRKTASDN
-236 CYFKSTKEMAELFA
+236 CYFKSTREMVELFA

-256 ENTVNLSQRCYFAA
+256 ENTVYLSQRCCFAA

-280 ATEDINRPLQKLA
+280 ATKD
-293 YREEFEGDT
+293 
-302 SPRTAAYSNVREDSS
+302 V
-317 TGSTYK
+317 
-323 LPLEVEF
+323 
-330 PKRSNEADLI
+330 NEADLI
-340 RKEAKEG
+340 REEAKEG
-347 LLARLEIKFKSENIS
+347 LLARLDIKFKSENI
-362 AENQESIKTE
+362 EEVRQEEINQE

-500 LSLPYK
+500 LGLPYK

-520 NPVTLEQAIREVPE
+520 NPVTLDQAIREVPE

-581 GTDLVDIVPIYKD
+581 GTDLVDIVPVYKD

-629 DCKKLLKERDIEV
+629 DCKKLLKEQNIEV
-642 DFDNMT
+642 DFNNMT
-648 FDDEKTYQMLCKG
+648 FDDAKTYQMLCKG

-712 KQQQPDYLHKLLQP
+712 KLQQPDYLHKLLQP

-739 QVQRIAQVLAGYTL
+739 QVQRIAQILAGYTL
-753 GAADLLRR
+753 GSADLLRR
-761 AMGKKIKAEMQQQE
+761 AMGKKIKAEMAQQE

-781 AIANKVSEAQAKS
+781 AVANKVSEAQAKS

-862 IAPNINVSEGYFS
+862 IAPNINISNGYFS
-875 VCHPESFP
+875 VKSVIPRLDRGINKISKDPVIES
-883 CHPHE
+883 
-888 PLCHPRKSGDPEKV
+888 RD
-902 KITLN
+902 
-907 HESMKMDSRF
+907 
-917 RGNDKENGRNDIKS
+917 DIE
-931 SSNNTGSSIIFALG
+931 SSIIFALG

-958 MDERLARGAF
+958 MDERLAKGSF

-1022 EEQESNQLS
+1022 EEQESSQLS
-1031 LIKVSSL
+1031 LIQVSSL
-1038 SKKILLPSDYA
+1038 SKQILIPSDYA

-1083 LSVNDLYNSLGDG
+1083 LSVNDLYNSMGDG

-1150 KSLVVVSCDLIK
+1150 KSLVVVTCDLIK

-1186 ELQLYPKNYDELQKI
+1186 ELQLYPKNYDELQQI
-1201 LDILR
+1201 LDILKT
-1206 VRITNDEESN
+1206 RITNDEESN

-1244 GQDFEVLKE
+1244 GQDFEILKE
-1253 YDDVTN
+1253 YT

>member
-1 MSFQPEF
+1 MRPEF

-23 LTTEKIVELA
+23 LTIEKVVELA
-33 VSRNMPAVC
+33 SSNKMPAIC
-42 IADKSNLFGSLEFAL
+42 LADKGNLFGSLEFAL
-57 YAIKKGLQPIHGVI
+57 YAVKKGLQPIHGVI

-102 LTFTQNDRKICDH
+102 LTFTKNDRKLCDH
-115 ITFDNLITH
+115 IDFEDLIEH

-133 YTEGVVGKCLLA
+133 YTDGIVGKCLLA
-145 RKEEQA
+145 RSEEQA
-151 MIFARKLQEILGD
+151 MLFARKLQEILGD

-172 HDLPEEQFIEDA
+172 HDLPEEQFIEDS
-184 YIKIA
+184 YIRIA
-189 NELSIPLVATNK
+189 AELAIPLVATNK
-201 VLFSEKNMHDAHD
+201 VLFSEKSMHDAHD

-236 CYFKSTKEMAELFA
+236 CYFRSPHEMIELFS
-250 DLPEAI
+250 DLPSAI
-256 ENTVNLSQRCYFAA
+256 QNTVNLRERCYFAA
-270 HTNPPMLPNF
+270 HANPPMLPNF
-280 ATEDINRPLQKLA
+280 ATKDIS
-293 YREEFEGDT
+293 ET
-302 SPRTAAYSNVREDSS
+302 
-317 TGSTYK
+317 
-323 LPLEVEF
+323 
-330 PKRSNEADLI
+330 DLI
-340 RKEAKEG
+340 RKDAKEG
-347 LLARLEIKFKSENIS
+347 LLARLATKFKSENIPLQ
-362 AENQESIKTE
+362 NQEELKTE
-372 YFTRLDYELDIICNM
+372 YFARLNYELDIICNM
-387 DFAGYFL
+387 NFAGYFL

-404 KQGILVGPG
+404 KEGILVGPG
-413 RGSGAGSV
+413 RGSGAASV

-445 PDRISMPDFD
+445 PERISMPDFD

-520 NPVTLEQAIREVPE
+520 NPVSLEQAMREVPE
-534 LSSAAKGNGLYNL
+534 LANAAKGNGLYNL
-547 EGELELI
+547 EGEAELI
-554 KQVLD
+554 KLVLD

-581 GTDLVDIVPIYKD
+581 GTDLVDIVPVYKD
-594 ANSDMLVVGYSMKYC
+594 ANSDMLVVGYSMKYS
-609 ELAGLI
+609 EIAGLI

-629 DCKKLLKERDIEV
+629 DCKKLLKEQGIEV
-642 DFDNMT
+642 DFNNMT
-648 FDDEKTYQMLCKG
+648 FDDNKTYQMLCKG

-666 FQFESAGMKDT
+666 FQFESIGMKDA

-682 PDSIHDLIALGALYR
+682 PDSIHDFIALGALYR

-712 KQQQPDYLHKLLQP
+712 KLQQPDYLHELLKP

-739 QVQRIAQVLAGYTL
+739 QVQRIAQILAGYTL

-761 AMGKKIKAEMQQQE
+761 AMGKKIKKEMEEQE

-781 AIANKVSEAQAKS
+781 AIANNISESQAKS

-856 DSNIKI
+856 DSGIKI
-862 IAPNINVSEGYFS
+862 IAPNINISEGYFTT
-875 VCHPESFP
+875 CHFGSS
-883 CHPHE
+883 
-888 PLCHPRKSGDPEKV
+888 LCHPRVGGDPEKV
-902 KITLN
+902 ETALN
-907 HESMKMDSRF
+907 HKSMKMDSRF
-917 RGNDKENGRNDIKS
+917 RGNDIKDTENNKEESARGL
-931 SSNNTGSSIIFALG
+931 IIFALG

-958 MDERLARGAF
+958 TDERKARGAF
-968 KSIIDFIERLPPK
+968 KSITDFIERLPPK

-990 LIKAGC
+990 LIKSGC
-996 FDELHDNRQQLFLSI
+996 FDELHDNRLQLFSSI
-1011 PKLLAYSISYH
+1011 PKLLAYGASYH
-1022 EEQESNQLS
+1022 EEQESNQFS

-1038 SKKILLPSDYA
+1038 SPTILVSSDYA

-1057 EFEALGL
+1057 EFEAMGL
-1064 FISNHPLEEYK
+1064 FISNHPLTQYQ
-1075 EIFTRLNI
+1075 EIFSRLNI
-1083 LSVNDLYNSLGDG
+1083 LNSADLHNNLPDG
-1096 TNRVTLAGV
+1096 ANRINLAGV

-1144 VHLLNV
+1144 VHLLDV
-1150 KSLVVVSCDLIK
+1150 KSLVVVNCDIVK

-1186 ELQLYPKNYDELQKI
+1186 ELQLYPQNHEELRQI
-1201 LDILR
+1201 VTLLAAR
-1206 VRITNDEESN
+1206 TNNEDQSN
-1216 ARATIYMQSEAVKNF
+1216 AKATIYLQSEDVKNF
-1231 IAKITLPEKFFLQ
+1231 VAKITLPEKFFLQ
-1244 GQDFEVLKE
+1244 GQDFEILKG
-1253 YDDVTN
+1253 YTR

>member
-1 MSFQPEF
+1 MRPEF

-23 LTTEKIVELA
+23 LTIEKVVELA
-33 VSRNMPAVC
+33 SSNKMPAIC
-42 IADKSNLFGSLEFAL
+42 LADKGNLFGSLEFAL
-57 YAIKKGLQPIHGVI
+57 CAVKKGLQPIHGVI

-102 LTFTQNDRKICDH
+102 LTFTKNDRKICDH
-115 ITFDNLITH
+115 IDFEDLIEY
-124 QEGLIALCC
+124 QEGLIGLCC
-133 YTEGVVGKCLLA
+133 YTDGIVGKCLLA
-145 RKEEQA
+145 RNEEQA
-151 MIFARKLQEILGD
+151 MLFARKLQEILGD

-172 HDLPEEQFIEDA
+172 HELPEEQFIEDS
-184 YIKIA
+184 YIRIA
-189 NELSIPLVATNK
+189 AELAIPLVATNK
-201 VLFSEKNMHDAHD
+201 VLFSEKSMHDAHD

-221 GVTKEYPDRKTVSEN
+221 GVTKEYLDRKTVSEN
-236 CYFKSTKEMAELFA
+236 CYFKSPHEMIELFS
-250 DLPEAI
+250 DLPSAI
-256 ENTVNLSQRCYFAA
+256 QNTVNLRERCYFAA
-270 HTNPPMLPNF
+270 HANPPMLPNF
-280 ATEDINRPLQKLA
+280 ATENIS
-293 YREEFEGDT
+293 ET
-302 SPRTAAYSNVREDSS
+302 
-317 TGSTYK
+317 
-323 LPLEVEF
+323 
-330 PKRSNEADLI
+330 DLI
-340 RKEAKEG
+340 KKDAKEG
-347 LLARLEIKFKSENIS
+347 LLARLATKFKSENI
-362 AENQESIKTE
+362 ALENQEALKTE
-372 YFTRLDYELDIICNM
+372 YFARLNYELDIICNM
-387 DFAGYFL
+387 NFAGYFL

-404 KQGILVGPG
+404 KEGILVGPG

-445 PDRISMPDFD
+445 PERISMPDFD

-520 NPVTLEQAIREVPE
+520 NPVSLEQAMREVPE
-534 LSSAAKGNGLYNL
+534 LANAAKGNGLYNL
-547 EGELELI
+547 DGEAELI
-554 KQVLD
+554 KLVID

-581 GTDLVDIVPIYKD
+581 GTDLVDIVPVYKD
-594 ANSDMLVVGYSMKYC
+594 ANSDMLIVGYSMKYS
-609 ELAGLI
+609 EIAGLI

-629 DCKKLLKERDIEV
+629 DCKKLLKEQGIEV
-642 DFDNMT
+642 DFNNMT
-648 FDDEKTYQMLCKG
+648 FDDNKTYQMLCKG

-666 FQFESAGMKDT
+666 FQFESIGMKDA

-712 KQQQPDYLHKLLQP
+712 KLQQPDYLHELLQP

-761 AMGKKIKAEMQQQE
+761 AMGKKIKKEMEEQE

-781 AIANKVSEAQAKS
+781 AIANNISESQAKS

-810 HAAAYGVISYQT
+810 HAASYGVISYQT

-827 NYPAEFLVAC
+827 NYPAAFLVAC

-856 DSNIKI
+856 DNGIKI
-862 IAPNINVSEGYFS
+862 IAPNINISEGYFS
-875 VCHPESFP
+875 VKFSDTVI
-883 CHPHE
+883 PHSVK
-888 PLCHPRKSGDPEKV
+888 PVIPRLDRGIQKISKDTVV
-902 KITLN
+902 KP
-907 HESMKMDSRF
+907 RC
-917 RGNDKENGRNDIKS
+917 DIA
-931 SSNNTGSSIIFALG
+931 GAIIFALG

-958 MDERLARGAF
+958 TDERKARGAF
-968 KSIIDFIERLPPK
+968 KSITDFIERLPPK
-981 AINSKLLEN
+981 SINSKLLEN
-990 LIKAGC
+990 LIKSGC
-996 FDELHDNRQQLFLSI
+996 FDELHDNRLQLLSSI
-1011 PKLLAYSISYH
+1011 PKLLSYSTAYH
-1022 EEQESNQLS
+1022 EEQESNQFS

-1038 SKKILLPSDYA
+1038 SPTILVSSDYA

-1057 EFEALGL
+1057 EFEAMGL
-1064 FISNHPLEEYK
+1064 FISNHPLTEYQ
-1075 EIFTRLNI
+1075 EIFSRLNI
-1083 LSVNDLYNSLGDG
+1083 LNTADLHNNLPDG
-1096 TNRVTLAGV
+1096 TNRVNLAGV

-1144 VHLLNV
+1144 VHLLDV
-1150 KSLVVVSCDLIK
+1150 KSLVVVNCDIVK

-1186 ELQLYPKNYDELQKI
+1186 ELQFYPQNHEELRQI
-1201 LDILR
+1201 VTLLAA
-1206 VRITNDEESN
+1206 RINNEDQSN
-1216 ARATIYMQSEAVKNF
+1216 AKATIYLQSADVKNF
-1231 IAKITLPEKFFLQ
+1231 VAKITLPEKFLLQ
-1244 GQDFEVLKE
+1244 GQDFEILKG
-1253 YDDVTN
+1253 YSK

>member
-1 MSFQPEF
+1 MRPEF

-23 LTTEKIVELA
+23 LTIEKVVELA
-33 VSRNMPAVC
+33 SSNKMPAIC
-42 IADKSNLFGSLEFAL
+42 LADRGNLFGSLEFAL
-57 YAIKKGLQPIHGVI
+57 YAVKKGLQPIHGVI
-71 LNIKYDIDIFAQIL
+71 LNIKYNIDTFAQIL

-90 ETGYKNL
+90 ELGYKNL

-102 LTFTQNDRKICDH
+102 LTFTKNDRKICDH
-115 ITFDNLITH
+115 INFEDLIEY

-133 YTEGVVGKCLLA
+133 YTDGIVGKCLLA
-145 RKEEQA
+145 RNEEQA
-151 MIFARKLQEILGD
+151 MLFARKLQEILGD

-172 HDLPEEQFIEDA
+172 HDLPEEQFIEDS
-184 YIKIA
+184 YLKIA
-189 NELSIPLVATNK
+189 SELSIPLVATNK
-201 VLFSEKNMHDAHD
+201 VLFSEKTMHDAHD

-221 GVTKEYPDRKTVSEN
+221 GVIKEYPDRKTVSEN
-236 CYFKSTKEMAELFA
+236 CYFKSPAEMVELFS
-250 DLPEAI
+250 DLPSAI
-256 ENTVNLSQRCYFAA
+256 QNTLNLRERCYFAA
-270 HTNPPMLPNF
+270 HANPPMLPNF
-280 ATEDINRPLQKLA
+280 ATKDIS
-293 YREEFEGDT
+293 ET
-302 SPRTAAYSNVREDSS
+302 
-317 TGSTYK
+317 
-323 LPLEVEF
+323 
-330 PKRSNEADLI
+330 DLI
-340 RKEAKEG
+340 RKDAKEG
-347 LLARLEIKFKSENIS
+347 LLARLATKFKSENIPLQ
-362 AENQESIKTE
+362 NQEELKTE
-372 YFTRLDYELDIICNM
+372 YSARLNYELDIICNM
-387 DFAGYFL
+387 NFAGYFL

-404 KQGILVGPG
+404 QEGILVGPG

-445 PDRISMPDFD
+445 PERISMPDFD

-520 NPVTLEQAIREVPE
+520 NPVSLEQAMREVPE
-534 LSSAAKGNGLYNL
+534 LANASKGNGLYNL
-547 EGELELI
+547 EGEAELI
-554 KQVLD
+554 KLVLD

-581 GTDLVDIVPIYKD
+581 GTDLVDIVPVYKD
-594 ANSDMLVVGYSMKYC
+594 ANSDMLVVGYSMKYS
-609 ELAGLI
+609 EIAGLI

-629 DCKKLLKERDIEV
+629 DCKKLLKERAIEV

-648 FDDEKTYQMLCKG
+648 FDDNKTYQMLCKG

-666 FQFESAGMKDT
+666 FQFESIGMKDA

-712 KQQQPDYLHKLLQP
+712 KLQQPDYLHELLKP

-739 QVQRIAQVLAGYTL
+739 QVQRIAQILAGYTL

-761 AMGKKIKAEMQQQE
+761 AMGKKIKKEMEEQE

-781 AIANKVSEAQAKS
+781 AIANNISEFQAKS

-837 LNLELNNHD
+837 LNLELNYHD

-856 DSNIKI
+856 DSGIKI
-862 IAPNINVSEGYFS
+862 TAPNINISEGYFS
-875 VCHPESFP
+875 VKP
-883 CHPHE
+883 
-888 PLCHPRKSGDPEKV
+888 V
-902 KITLN
+902 Y
-907 HESMKMDSRF
+907 
-917 RGNDKENGRNDIKS
+917 DKEESTIVFG
-931 SSNNTGSSIIFALG
+931 LG

-958 MDERLARGAF
+958 KDEREARGAF
-968 KSIIDFIERLPPK
+968 KSITDFIERLPPK

-990 LIKAGC
+990 LIKSGC
-996 FDELHDNRQQLFLSI
+996 FDELHDNRLQLFSSI
-1011 PKLLAYSISYH
+1011 SKLLAYSASYH
-1022 EEQESNQLS
+1022 AEQESNQFS

-1038 SKKILLPSDYA
+1038 SPNILIASDYA
-1049 DKNTLAFY
+1049 DNNTLAFY
-1057 EFEALGL
+1057 EFEAMGL
-1064 FISNHPLEEYK
+1064 FISNHPLTQYQ
-1075 EIFTRLNI
+1075 EIFSRSNI
-1083 LSVNDLYNSLGDG
+1083 LNSTDLHNNLPDG
-1096 TNRVTLAGV
+1096 ANRINLAGV

-1144 VHLLNV
+1144 VHLLDV
-1150 KSLVVVSCDLIK
+1150 KSLVVVNCDIIK

-1186 ELQLYPKNYDELQKI
+1186 ELQLYPQNHEELRQI
-1201 LDILR
+1201 
-1206 VRITNDEESN
+1206 ITLLAARTNNEDQSN
-1216 ARATIYMQSEAVKNF
+1216 AKATIYLQSEDVKNF
-1231 IAKITLPEKFFLQ
+1231 VAKITLPEKFFLQ
-1244 GQDFEVLKE
+1244 AQDFEILKG
-1253 YDDVTN
+1253 YSK

>member
-1 MSFQPEF
+1 MRPEF

-23 LTTEKIVELA
+23 LTIEKVVELA
-33 VSRNMPAVC
+33 SSNKMPAIC
-42 IADKSNLFGSLEFAL
+42 LADKGNLFGSLEFAL
-57 YAIKKGLQPIHGVI
+57 CAVKKGLQPIHGVI

-102 LTFTQNDRKICDH
+102 LTFTKNDRKICDH
-115 ITFDNLITH
+115 IDFEDLIEY
-124 QEGLIALCC
+124 QEGLIGLCC
-133 YTEGVVGKCLLA
+133 YTDGIVGKCLLA

-151 MIFARKLQEILGD
+151 MLFARKLQEILGD

-172 HDLPEEQFIEDA
+172 HELPEEQFIEDS
-184 YIKIA
+184 YIRIA
-189 NELSIPLVATNK
+189 AELAIPLVATNK
-201 VLFSEKNMHDAHD
+201 VLFSEKSMHDAHD

-221 GVTKEYPDRKTVSEN
+221 GVTKEYLDRKTVSEN
-236 CYFKSTKEMAELFA
+236 CYFRSPHEMIELFS
-250 DLPEAI
+250 DLPSAI
-256 ENTVNLSQRCYFAA
+256 QNTVNLRERCYFAA
-270 HTNPPMLPNF
+270 HANPPMLPNF
-280 ATEDINRPLQKLA
+280 ATKDIS
-293 YREEFEGDT
+293 ET
-302 SPRTAAYSNVREDSS
+302 
-317 TGSTYK
+317 
-323 LPLEVEF
+323 
-330 PKRSNEADLI
+330 DLI
-340 RKEAKEG
+340 KKDAKEG
-347 LLARLEIKFKSENIS
+347 LLARLATKFKSENI
-362 AENQESIKTE
+362 ALENQEALKTE
-372 YFTRLDYELDIICNM
+372 YFARLNYELDIICNM
-387 DFAGYFL
+387 NFAGYFL

-404 KQGILVGPG
+404 KEGILVGPG

-445 PDRISMPDFD
+445 PERISMPDFD

-520 NPVTLEQAIREVPE
+520 NPVSLEQAMREVPE
-534 LSSAAKGNGLYNL
+534 LANAAKGNGLYNL
-547 EGELELI
+547 DGEAELI
-554 KQVLD
+554 KLVID

-581 GTDLVDIVPIYKD
+581 GTDLVDIVPVYKD
-594 ANSDMLVVGYSMKYC
+594 ANSDMLVVGYSMKYS
-609 ELAGLI
+609 EIAGLI

-629 DCKKLLKERDIEV
+629 DCKKLLKEQGIEV
-642 DFDNMT
+642 DFNNMT
-648 FDDEKTYQMLCKG
+648 FDDNKTYQMLCKG

-666 FQFESAGMKDT
+666 FQFESIGMKDA

-712 KQQQPDYLHKLLQP
+712 KLQQPDYLHELLQP

-761 AMGKKIKAEMQQQE
+761 AMGKKIKKEMEEQE

-781 AIANKVSEAQAKS
+781 AIANNISESQAKS

-810 HAAAYGVISYQT
+810 HAASYGVISYQT

-827 NYPAEFLVAC
+827 NYPAAFLVAC

-856 DSNIKI
+856 DNGIKI
-862 IAPNINVSEGYFS
+862 IAPNINISEGYFS
-875 VCHPESFP
+875 VKFSDTVI
-883 CHPHE
+883 PHSVK
-888 PLCHPRKSGDPEKV
+888 PVIPRLDRGIQEISKDTVV
-902 KITLN
+902 KP
-907 HESMKMDSRF
+907 RC
-917 RGNDKENGRNDIKS
+917 DIA
-931 SSNNTGSSIIFALG
+931 GAIIFALG

-958 MDERLARGAF
+958 TDERKARGAF
-968 KSIIDFIERLPPK
+968 KSITDFIERLPPK
-981 AINSKLLEN
+981 SINSKLLEN
-990 LIKAGC
+990 LIKSGC
-996 FDELHDNRQQLFLSI
+996 FDELHDNRLQLLSSI
-1011 PKLLAYSISYH
+1011 PKLLSYSTAYH
-1022 EEQESNQLS
+1022 EEQESNQFS

-1038 SKKILLPSDYA
+1038 SPTILVSSDYA

-1057 EFEALGL
+1057 EFEAMGL
-1064 FISNHPLEEYK
+1064 FISNHPLMEYQ
-1075 EIFTRLNI
+1075 EIFSRLNI
-1083 LSVNDLYNSLGDG
+1083 LNTADLHNNLPDG
-1096 TNRVTLAGV
+1096 TNRVNLAGV

-1144 VHLLNV
+1144 VHLLDV
-1150 KSLVVVSCDLIK
+1150 KSLVVVNCDIVK

-1186 ELQLYPKNYDELQKI
+1186 ELQFYPQNHEELRQI
-1201 LDILR
+1201 VTLLAA
-1206 VRITNDEESN
+1206 RINNEDQSN
-1216 ARATIYMQSEAVKNF
+1216 AKATIYLQSADVKNF
-1231 IAKITLPEKFFLQ
+1231 VAKITLPEKFLLQ
-1244 GQDFEVLKE
+1244 GQDFEILKG
-1253 YDDVTN
+1253 YSK